1 MRAHNTTLATRSIRR
16 FQERDEPTDAT
27 RGGLGTVPRN
37 QRPRPAAPG
46 RAPCPDLPPLRLSRR
61 PLPSAPFL
69 LLLQKQQVSLRRA
82 AESGGLAQPPVAA
95 PVLSRAEPS
104 GAALSQAA
112 PCRRERR
119 RAEANCARESR
130 ARGRRSERS
139 GGDPGSAAPSRC
151 CRRACSRRR
160 CRAPLRPRRA
170 AGRSPTF
177 PVPSAGERGLDV
189 RARLLPPAP
198 LAQQQSNSGV
208 RGESVPPPRSSRRRR
223 LPQRAAPGPAGAPRR
238 GALLAR
244 GAARGAVEVRSAR
257 RRGPGQH
264 RPLSE
269 TSPQVGMGRGAG
281 AAASLPLLAALA
293 LLAGRSPALLG
304 AARAQLSAGGC
315 TFDDGP
321 GPCDYHQDLYDDFDW
336 VHVSAQE
343 PHYLPPEM
351 PQGSYM
357 VVISSDHDPGEKTRL
372 QLPTMKENDT
382 HCIDFSYLLYSK
394 NGGNPGTLNILVRVN
409 KGPLANPIWNVT
421 GSTGKDWLRAELAV
435 STFWP
440 NEYQVIFEAEV
451 SDGRNGYIAIDD
463 IQVLSYPC
471 DKSPHFLRLGDVEV
485 NAGQNATFQCIATG
499 RDAVNNKLWLQR
511 RNGEDIPVAQTKNI
525 NHRRFAAT
533 FKLQE
538 VTKTDQDL
546 YRCVTQSERGSGVS
560 NFAQLIVREPPRPIA
575 PPQLLG
581 VGPTY
586 LLIQLNANSIIGDG
600 PIILKEVE
608 YRMTSGTW
616 TETHAVNAPTYKL
629 WHLDPDTE
637 YEIRVL
643 LTRPGEGGTGQP
655 GPPLITRTKCAEPMR
670 TPKTL
675 KIAEIQAR
683 HIAVDWESL
692 GYNITRCHTFN
703 VTICY
708 HYFCG
713 HNESKADCLDMD
725 PKAPQHVVDR
735 LPPYTN
741 VSLKMILTNP
751 EGRKESEE
759 TIIQT
764 DEDVPGPIPAKS
776 VKGTPFEDKIFLN
789 WKEPVDPNGI
799 ITQYEVSYS
808 SIQSFD
814 PAVPVAGPPQTVS
827 KLWNST
833 HHVFSHLHPG
843 TTYQFF
849 IRASTIK
856 GFGPATT
863 INVTTNIS
871 APTLPDYEGVDASL
885 NETATTIT
893 VLLRPAQ
900 AKGAPISAYQIVV
913 EELHPHRTKRE
924 TGAMECYQIPVTYQ
938 TALSGGSP
946 YYFAAQ
952 LPPGNLPEPAP
963 FTVGD
968 NRTYQGFWNPPLAP
982 RKGYNIYFQAMSS
995 VEKETKTQCV
1005 RIATKAAA
1013 TEEPEVIPDPA
1024 KQTDRVVKIAGISAG
1039 ILVFILLLLVV
1050 ILIVKKSKLAKKRK
1064 DAMGTTRQEM
1074 THMVNAMDRSYADQS
1089 TLHAEDPLSITFM
1102 DSHNFSP
1109 RLPNDPLVPTAVL
1122 GEDPNENHSATA
1134 ESSRLLDV
1142 PRYLCEGTESPY
1154 QTGQLHPAIRVADL
1168 LQHINLM
1175 KTSDSYGFKEEYESF
1190 FEGQSASWDV
1200 AKKDQNRTKNRYG
1213 NIIAYDHS
1221 RVILQPVED
1230 DPSSDYINANYID
1243 IWLYRDGYQ
1252 RPSHYIATQGPVHET
1267 VYDFWRM
1274 IWQEQSA
1281 CVVMVTNLVE
1291 VGRVKCYKYWPDDTE
1306 VYGDFKVTC
1315 VEVEPLAEYVVRTFT
1330 LGRRG
1335 YNEIREV
1342 KQFHFTGWPDHG
1354 VPYNA
1359 TGLLSFIRRV
1369 KLSNPPSAGPIVV
1382 HCSAGAGRTGCYI
1395 VIDIMLDMAE
1405 REGVVDIYNC
1415 VKALRSR
1422 RINMVQ
1428 TEEQYIFIHDAIL
1441 EACLCGETAI
1451 PVCEFKAAYFDMIR
1465 IDSQTNSSHLKD
1477 EFQTLNSV
1485 TPRLQ
1490 AEDCSIACLPRNHD
1504 KNRFMDMLP
1513 PDRCLPFLI
1522 TIDGESSNYINAALM
1537 DSYRQ
1542 PAAFIVTQHP
1552 LPNTV
1557 KDFWRLVYDY
1567 GCTSL
1572 VMLNEVDLAQGCP
1585 QYWPEEGILRYGPI
1599 QVECMSCS
1607 MDCDVINRIFRIC
1620 NLTRPQEG
1628 YLMVQQFQYLGWASH
1643 RDVPASKRSFLKLI
1657 LQVEKWQEECEEG
1670 EGRTIIHCLNGG
1682 GRSGMF
1688 CAIGI
1693 VVEMVK
1699 RQNVVDVFHAV
1710 KTLRN
1715 SKPNMVETPEQYR
1728 FCYDVALEYLESS

>member
-1 MRAHNTTLATRSIRR
+1 MDTCRLGFILLYFSILSVGAQFTT
-16 FQERDEPTDAT
+16 
-27 RGGLGTVPRN
+27 
-37 QRPRPAAPG
+37 
-46 RAPCPDLPPLRLSRR
+46 
-61 PLPSAPFL
+61 
-69 LLLQKQQVSLRRA
+69 
-82 AESGGLAQPPVAA
+82 
-95 PVLSRAEPS
+95 
-104 GAALSQAA
+104 
-112 PCRRERR
+112 
-119 RAEANCARESR
+119 
-130 ARGRRSERS
+130 
-139 GGDPGSAAPSRC
+139 
-151 CRRACSRRR
+151 
-160 CRAPLRPRRA
+160 
-170 AGRSPTF
+170 
-177 PVPSAGERGLDV
+177 
-189 RARLLPPAP
+189 
-198 LAQQQSNSGV
+198 
-208 RGESVPPPRSSRRRR
+208 
-223 LPQRAAPGPAGAPRR
+223 
-238 GALLAR
+238 
-244 GAARGAVEVRSAR
+244 
-257 RRGPGQH
+257 
-264 RPLSE
+264 
-269 TSPQVGMGRGAG
+269 
-281 AAASLPLLAALA
+281 
-293 LLAGRSPALLG
+293 
-304 AARAQLSAGGC
+304 GGC

-321 GPCDYHQDLYDDFDW
+321 AQCDYQQDPYDDFDW
-336 VHVSAQE
+336 THVSAQE
-343 PHYLPPEM
+343 VPYLSSEL

-357 VVISSDHDPGEKTRL
+357 MVDSSQHDAGEKARI
-372 QLPTMKENDT
+372 QLPVMKENDT
-382 HCIDFSYLLYSK
+382 HCIDFNYLLYTQDGSS
-394 NGGNPGTLNILVRVN
+394 PGTLNILVKVN

-421 GSTGKDWLRAELAV
+421 SYTGKDWLRAELAV

-451 SDGRNGYIAIDD
+451 SDGKTGFIAIDD

-499 RDAVNNKLWLQR
+499 RDTVNNRLWLQR
-511 RNGEDIPVAQTKNI
+511 RNGEDIPVASTKNI
-525 NHRRFAAT
+525 NHRRFAAS
-533 FKLQE
+533 FRLKE
-538 VTKTDQDL
+538 VTSLDQDL

-560 NFAQLIVREPPRPIA
+560 NFAGLIVREPPRPIA

-586 LLIQLNANSIIGDG
+586 LLIQLNANSIFGDG

-608 YRMTSGTW
+608 YRMTSGIW
-616 TETHAVNAPTYKL
+616 IETHAVNSPNYKL

-670 TPKTL
+670 TPKRL
-675 KIAEIQAR
+675 KIAETQAR
-683 HIAVDWESL
+683 FIAVDWESL

-708 HYFCG
+708 RYY
-713 HNESKADCLDMD
+713 NANNQTKADCLDMD
-725 PKAPQHVVDR
+725 PKAPRHVVGN
-735 LPPYTN
+735 LPPNTN

-751 EGRKESEE
+751 EGRKESDE

-764 DEDVPGPIPAKS
+764 DEDVPGPVPSQSMKA
-776 VKGTPFEDKIFLN
+776 TPFEDRIFLY
-789 WKEPVDPNGI
+789 WKEPLEPNGI
-799 ITQYEVSYS
+799 ITQYEIAYS
-808 SIQSFD
+808 GIRSFD
-814 PAVPVAGPPQTVS
+814 PSVPIMRPPLIVS
-827 KLWNST
+827 LPWNTS
-833 HHVFSHLHPG
+833 HHVFNQLHPG
-843 TTYQFF
+843 TTYQFI
-849 IRASTIK
+849 IRASTVK
-856 GFGPATT
+856 GFGPPTT
-863 INVTTNIS
+863 LNVTTNIS
-871 APTLPDYEGVDASL
+871 APTLEEYDGSEAFL

-893 VLLRPAQ
+893 VLLKPAQ

-913 EELHPHRTKRE
+913 EELNPHRTRRE
-924 TGAMECYQIPVTYQ
+924 ASSVDCYQVPVPFHS
-938 TALSGGSP
+938 ASSGGSP
-946 YYFAAQ
+946 YYFAAE
-952 LPPGNLPEPAP
+952 LPPGNLPEPSP

-968 NRTYQGFWNPPLAP
+968 NKTYHGFWNPPLAP
-982 RKGYNIYFQAMSS
+982 RKNYNIYFQAVSS
-995 VEKETKTQCV
+995 VEKESKTQCL
-1005 RIATKAAA
+1005 RLATKGA

-1039 ILVFILLLLVV
+1039 VLVFILLVLVAILL
-1050 ILIVKKSKLAKKRK
+1050 VKKSHGGFTTKNWSVRRSYYSYSYYLKLAKKRK
-1064 DAMGTTRQEM
+1064 DAIGNTRQEM

-1089 TLHAEDPLSITFM
+1089 TLHTEDPMAVTFM
-1102 DSHNFSP
+1102 DSHNFSN

-1122 GEDPNENHSATA
+1122 DENHTAAAA

-1142 PRYLCEGTESPY
+1142 PRYHCEGTESPY

-1200 AKKDQNRTKNRYG
+1200 AKKDTNRTKNRYG

-1221 RVILQPVED
+1221 RVILQPMED
-1230 DPSSDYINANYID
+1230 DPSSDYINANYI
-1243 IWLYRDGYQ
+1243 DGYQ

-1274 IWQEQSA
+1274 VWQEQSA
-1281 CVVMVTNLVE
+1281 CIVMVTNLVE
-1291 VGRVKCYKYWPDDTE
+1291 VGRVKCYKYWPDDAE
-1306 VYGDFKVTC
+1306 VYGDFKVTF

-1330 LGRRG
+1330 LERRG
-1335 YNEIREV
+1335 FNELREV

-1354 VPYNA
+1354 VPYHA

-1369 KLSNPPSAGPIVV
+1369 KISNPPSAGPIVV

-1451 PVCEFKAAYFDMIR
+1451 PACEYKAAYYDMIR
-1465 IDSQTNSSHLKD
+1465 IDSQSNSSHLKD

-1485 TPRLQ
+1485 TPQ
-1490 AEDCSIACLPRNHD
+1490 PQPEDCSIALLPRNHE

-1572 VMLNEVDLAQGCP
+1572 VMLNEIDLAQVVVVNQGCP
-1585 QYWPEEGILRYGPI
+1585 QYWPEEGMLRYGPV

-1607 MDCDVINRIFRIC
+1607 MDCDVISRLFRIC

-1628 YLMVQQFQYLGWASH
+1628 YLMVRQFQYLGWAAH
-1643 RDVPASKRSFLKLI
+1643 REVPASKRSFLKLI
-1657 LQVEKWQEECEEG
+1657 LQVDKWQEECEEG

-1688 CAIGI
+1688 CAISI
-1693 VVEMVK
+1693 VCEMIK

-1710 KTLRN
+1710 KSLRN
-1715 SKPNMVETPEQYR
+1715 SKPNMVDSPDQYR
-1728 FCYDVALEYLESS
+1728 FCYDLALEFIETS

>member
-1 MRAHNTTLATRSIRR
+1 MDTCRLGFILLYFSILSVGAQFTT
-16 FQERDEPTDAT
+16 
-27 RGGLGTVPRN
+27 
-37 QRPRPAAPG
+37 
-46 RAPCPDLPPLRLSRR
+46 
-61 PLPSAPFL
+61 
-69 LLLQKQQVSLRRA
+69 
-82 AESGGLAQPPVAA
+82 AQMGQPVK
-95 PVLSRAEPS
+95 
-104 GAALSQAA
+104 
-112 PCRRERR
+112 
-119 RAEANCARESR
+119 
-130 ARGRRSERS
+130 
-139 GGDPGSAAPSRC
+139 
-151 CRRACSRRR
+151 
-160 CRAPLRPRRA
+160 
-170 AGRSPTF
+170 
-177 PVPSAGERGLDV
+177 
-189 RARLLPPAP
+189 
-198 LAQQQSNSGV
+198 
-208 RGESVPPPRSSRRRR
+208 
-223 LPQRAAPGPAGAPRR
+223 
-238 GALLAR
+238 
-244 GAARGAVEVRSAR
+244 
-257 RRGPGQH
+257 
-264 RPLSE
+264 
-269 TSPQVGMGRGAG
+269 
-281 AAASLPLLAALA
+281 
-293 LLAGRSPALLG
+293 
-304 AARAQLSAGGC
+304 GGC

-321 GPCDYHQDLYDDFDW
+321 AQCDYQQDPYDDFDW
-336 VHVSAQE
+336 THVSAQE
-343 PHYLPPEM
+343 VPYLSSEL

-357 VVISSDHDPGEKTRL
+357 MVDSSQHDAGEKARI
-372 QLPTMKENDT
+372 QLPVMKENDT
-382 HCIDFSYLLYSK
+382 HCIDFNYLLYTQDGSS
-394 NGGNPGTLNILVRVN
+394 PGTLNILVKVN

-421 GSTGKDWLRAELAV
+421 SYTGKDWLRAELAV

-451 SDGRNGYIAIDD
+451 SDGKTGFIAIDD

-499 RDAVNNKLWLQR
+499 RDTVNNRLWLQR
-511 RNGEDIPVAQTKNI
+511 RNGEDIPVASTKNI
-525 NHRRFAAT
+525 NHRRFAAS
-533 FKLQE
+533 FRLKE
-538 VTKTDQDL
+538 VTSLDQDL

-560 NFAQLIVREPPRPIA
+560 NFAGLIVREPPRPIA

-586 LLIQLNANSIIGDG
+586 LLIQLNANSIFGDG

-608 YRMTSGTW
+608 YRMTSGIW
-616 TETHAVNAPTYKL
+616 IETHAVNSPNYKL

-670 TPKTL
+670 TPKRL
-675 KIAEIQAR
+675 KIAETQAR
-683 HIAVDWESL
+683 FIAVDWESL

-708 HYFCG
+708 RYY
-713 HNESKADCLDMD
+713 NANNQTKADCLDMD
-725 PKAPQHVVDR
+725 PKAPRHVVGN
-735 LPPYTN
+735 LPPNTN

-751 EGRKESEE
+751 EGRKESDE

-764 DEDVPGPIPAKS
+764 DEDVPGPVPSQSMKA
-776 VKGTPFEDKIFLN
+776 TPFEDRIFLY
-789 WKEPVDPNGI
+789 WKEPLEPNGI
-799 ITQYEVSYS
+799 ITQYEIAYS
-808 SIQSFD
+808 GIRSFD
-814 PAVPVAGPPQTVS
+814 PSVPIMRPPLIVS
-827 KLWNST
+827 LPWNTS
-833 HHVFSHLHPG
+833 HHVFNQLHPG
-843 TTYQFF
+843 TTYQFI
-849 IRASTIK
+849 IRASTVK
-856 GFGPATT
+856 GFGPPTT
-863 INVTTNIS
+863 LNVTTNIS
-871 APTLPDYEGVDASL
+871 APTLEEYDGSEAFL

-893 VLLRPAQ
+893 VLLKPAQ

-913 EELHPHRTKRE
+913 EELNPHRTRRE
-924 TGAMECYQIPVTYQ
+924 ASSVDCYQVPVPFHS
-938 TALSGGSP
+938 ASSGGSP
-946 YYFAAQ
+946 YYFAAE
-952 LPPGNLPEPAP
+952 LPPGNLPEPSP

-968 NRTYQGFWNPPLAP
+968 NKTYHGFWNPPLAP
-982 RKGYNIYFQAMSS
+982 RKNYNIYFQAVSS
-995 VEKETKTQCV
+995 VEKESKTQCL
-1005 RIATKAAA
+1005 RLATKGA

-1039 ILVFILLLLVV
+1039 VLVFILLVLVAILL
-1050 ILIVKKSKLAKKRK
+1050 VKKSHGGFTTKNWSVRKLAKKRK
-1064 DAMGTTRQEM
+1064 DAIGNTRQEM

-1089 TLHAEDPLSITFM
+1089 TLHTEDPMAVTFM
-1102 DSHNFSP
+1102 DSHNFSN

-1122 GEDPNENHSATA
+1122 VPITDENHTAAAAA

-1142 PRYLCEGTESPY
+1142 PRYHCEGTESPY

-1200 AKKDQNRTKNRYG
+1200 AKKDTNRTKNRYG

-1221 RVILQPVED
+1221 RVILQPMED

-1243 IWLYRDGYQ
+1243 VSGAASSIGERVRHNRPSLIWLYRDGYQ

-1274 IWQEQSA
+1274 VWQEQSA
-1281 CVVMVTNLVE
+1281 CIVMVTNLVE
-1291 VGRVKCYKYWPDDTE
+1291 VGRVKCYKYWPDDAE
-1306 VYGDFKVTC
+1306 VYGDFKVTF

-1330 LGRRG
+1330 LERRG
-1335 YNEIREV
+1335 FNELREV

-1354 VPYNA
+1354 VPYHA

-1369 KLSNPPSAGPIVV
+1369 KISNPPSAGPIVV

-1451 PVCEFKAAYFDMIR
+1451 PACEYKAAYYDMIR
-1465 IDSQTNSSHLKD
+1465 IDSQSNSSHLKD

-1485 TPRLQ
+1485 TPQ
-1490 AEDCSIACLPRNHD
+1490 PQPEDCSIALLPRNHE

-1537 DSYRQ
+1537 DPSEEYQSYRQ

-1572 VMLNEVDLAQGCP
+1572 VMLNEIDLAQGCP
-1585 QYWPEEGILRYGPI
+1585 QYWPEEGMLRYGPV

-1607 MDCDVINRIFRIC
+1607 MDCDVISRLFRIC

-1628 YLMVQQFQYLGWASH
+1628 YLMVRQFQYLGWAAH
-1643 RDVPASKRSFLKLI
+1643 REVPASKRSFLKLI
-1657 LQVEKWQEECEEG
+1657 LQVDKWQEECEEG

-1688 CAIGI
+1688 CAISI
-1693 VVEMVK
+1693 VCEMIK

-1710 KTLRN
+1710 KSLRN
-1715 SKPNMVETPEQYR
+1715 SKPNMVDSPDQYR
-1728 FCYDVALEYLESS
+1728 FCYDLALEFIETS

>member
-1 MRAHNTTLATRSIRR
+1 MA
-16 FQERDEPTDAT
+16 
-27 RGGLGTVPRN
+27 GG
-37 QRPRPAAPG
+37 A
-46 RAPCPDLPPLRLSRR
+46 
-61 PLPSAPFL
+61 
-69 LLLQKQQVSLRRA
+69 
-82 AESGGLAQPPVAA
+82 
-95 PVLSRAEPS
+95 
-104 GAALSQAA
+104 
-112 PCRRERR
+112 
-119 RAEANCARESR
+119 
-130 ARGRRSERS
+130 
-139 GGDPGSAAPSRC
+139 
-151 CRRACSRRR
+151 
-160 CRAPLRPRRA
+160 
-170 AGRSPTF
+170 
-177 PVPSAGERGLDV
+177 
-189 RARLLPPAP
+189 
-198 LAQQQSNSGV
+198 
-208 RGESVPPPRSSRRRR
+208 
-223 LPQRAAPGPAGAPRR
+223 PAG
-238 GALLAR
+238 G
-244 GAARGAVEVRSAR
+244 
-257 RRGPGQH
+257 RGP
-264 RPLSE
+264 
-269 TSPQVGMGRGAG
+269 
-281 AAASLPLLAALA
+281 AALA
-293 LLAGRSPALLG
+293 LLLLQWTLWRLP
-304 AARAQLSAGGC
+304 AARAQVSAGGC
-315 TFDDGP
+315 TFDDGL

-343 PHYLPPEM
+343 THYLPPEM

-357 VVISSDHDPGEKTRL
+357 IVDSASHDLGEKARL

-382 HCIDFSYLLYSK
+382 HCIDFNYLLYSQS
-394 NGGNPGTLNILVRVN
+394 GISPGTLNIFVRVN

-421 GSTGKDWLRAELAV
+421 GSINRDWLRAELAV

-451 SDGRNGYIAIDD
+451 SDGKSGYIAIDD

-525 NHRRFAAT
+525 NHRRFAAS
-533 FKLQE
+533 FRLRE
-538 VTKTDQDL
+538 VTKTGEDL

-608 YRMTSGTW
+608 YRMTSGSW
-616 TETHAVNAPTYKL
+616 IETHAVNAATYKL

-643 LTRPGEGGTGQP
+643 LTRPGEGGTGQS

-683 HIAVDWESL
+683 RIAVDWESL

-708 HYFCG
+708 HYFWG
-713 HNESKADCLDMD
+713 QGESRADCLDMD
-725 PKAPQHVVDR
+725 PKAPQHVVDH

-759 TIIQT
+759 TVIQT
-764 DEDVPGPIPAKS
+764 DEDLPGAVPAS
-776 VKGTPFEDKIFLN
+776 SLKGTPFEDKIFLN
-789 WKEPVDPNGI
+789 WKEPLEPNGI
-799 ITQYEVSYS
+799 ISQYEVRYN
-808 SIQSFD
+808 SIRSFD
-814 PAVPVAGPPQTVS
+814 PAVPVAGPSQTVS
-827 KLWNST
+827 KPWNST
-833 HHVFSHLHPG
+833 HHVFSQLHPG
-843 TTYQFF
+843 TTYHFLL
-849 IRASTIK
+849 RASTVK
-856 GFGPATT
+856 GFGPATA

-871 APTLPDYEGVDASL
+871 APTLPDYEGIDASL

-913 EELHPHRTKRE
+913 EELHHHRTKRE
-924 TGAMECYQIPVTYQ
+924 TGGMECYQVPVSYQ
-938 TALSGGSP
+938 NGANGGTP
-946 YYFAAQ
+946 YYFAAE
-952 LPPGNLPEPAP
+952 LPPANLPEPAP

-968 NRTYQGFWNPPLAP
+968 NRTYQGFWNPPLTP
-982 RKGYNIYFQAMSS
+982 RKGYNIYFQAVSS
-995 VEKETKTQCV
+995 VEKETKTQCI

-1024 KQTDRVVKIAGISAG
+1024 KQADRVVKIAGISAG

-1064 DAMGTTRQEM
+1064 DAMGNTRQEM

-1109 RLPNDPLVPTAVL
+1109 RY
-1122 GEDPNENHSATA
+1122 ENHTATA

-1200 AKKDQNRTKNRYG
+1200 AKKDQNRSKNRYG

-1221 RVILQPVED
+1221 RVILQQVED
-1230 DPSSDYINANYID
+1230 DPSSDYINANYI
-1243 IWLYRDGYQ
+1243 DGYQ

-1281 CVVMVTNLVE
+1281 CIVMVTNLVE

-1315 VEVEPLAEYVVRTFT
+1315 IEMEPLAEYVIRTFT
-1330 LGRRG
+1330 LERRG

-1354 VPYNA
+1354 VPYHA

-1369 KLSNPPSAGPIVV
+1369 KQSNPPSAGPIVV

-1395 VIDIMLDMAE
+1395 VIDIMLDMAD

-1490 AEDCSIACLPRNHD
+1490 AEDCSIACLPRNHE
-1504 KNRFMDMLP
+1504 KNRFMDLLP

-1522 TIDGESSNYINAALM
+1522 TIDGESSNYINAGLL

-1572 VMLNEVDLAQGCP
+1572 VMLSEVDLAQGSP
-1585 QYWPEEGILRYGPI
+1585 QYWPEEGMLRYGPI
-1599 QVECMSCS
+1599 QVECMSSS

-1643 RDVPASKRSFLKLI
+1643 REVPSSKRSFLKLI

-1693 VVEMVK
+1693 ICEMIK

-1715 SKPNMVETPEQYR
+1715 SKPNMVESPDQYR
-1728 FCYDVALEYLESS
+1728 FCYDVSLEYLESS

>member
-1 MRAHNTTLATRSIRR
+1 MDTCRLGFILLYFSILSVGAQFTT
-16 FQERDEPTDAT
+16 
-27 RGGLGTVPRN
+27 
-37 QRPRPAAPG
+37 
-46 RAPCPDLPPLRLSRR
+46 
-61 PLPSAPFL
+61 
-69 LLLQKQQVSLRRA
+69 
-82 AESGGLAQPPVAA
+82 
-95 PVLSRAEPS
+95 
-104 GAALSQAA
+104 
-112 PCRRERR
+112 
-119 RAEANCARESR
+119 
-130 ARGRRSERS
+130 
-139 GGDPGSAAPSRC
+139 
-151 CRRACSRRR
+151 
-160 CRAPLRPRRA
+160 
-170 AGRSPTF
+170 
-177 PVPSAGERGLDV
+177 
-189 RARLLPPAP
+189 
-198 LAQQQSNSGV
+198 
-208 RGESVPPPRSSRRRR
+208 
-223 LPQRAAPGPAGAPRR
+223 
-238 GALLAR
+238 
-244 GAARGAVEVRSAR
+244 
-257 RRGPGQH
+257 
-264 RPLSE
+264 
-269 TSPQVGMGRGAG
+269 
-281 AAASLPLLAALA
+281 
-293 LLAGRSPALLG
+293 
-304 AARAQLSAGGC
+304 GGC

-321 GPCDYHQDLYDDFDW
+321 AQCDYQQDPYDDFDW
-336 VHVSAQE
+336 THVSAQE
-343 PHYLPPEM
+343 VPYLSSEL

-357 VVISSDHDPGEKTRL
+357 MVDSSQHDAGEKARI
-372 QLPTMKENDT
+372 QLPVMKENDT
-382 HCIDFSYLLYSK
+382 HCIDFNYLLYTQDGSS
-394 NGGNPGTLNILVRVN
+394 PGTLNILVKVN

-421 GSTGKDWLRAELAV
+421 SYTGKDWLRAELAV

-451 SDGRNGYIAIDD
+451 SDGKTGFIAIDD

-499 RDAVNNKLWLQR
+499 RDTVNNRLWLQR
-511 RNGEDIPVAQTKNI
+511 RNGEDIPVASTKNI
-525 NHRRFAAT
+525 NHRRFAAS
-533 FKLQE
+533 FRLKE
-538 VTKTDQDL
+538 VTSLDQDL

-560 NFAQLIVREPPRPIA
+560 NFAGLIVREPPRPIA

-586 LLIQLNANSIIGDG
+586 LLIQLNANSIFGDG

-608 YRMTSGTW
+608 YRMTSGIW
-616 TETHAVNAPTYKL
+616 IETHAVNSPNYKL

-670 TPKTL
+670 TPKRL
-675 KIAEIQAR
+675 KIAETQAR
-683 HIAVDWESL
+683 FIAVDWESL

-708 HYFCG
+708 RYY
-713 HNESKADCLDMD
+713 NANNQTKADCLDMD
-725 PKAPQHVVDR
+725 PKAPRHVVGN
-735 LPPYTN
+735 LPPNTN

-751 EGRKESEE
+751 EGRKESDE

-764 DEDVPGPIPAKS
+764 DEDVPGPVPSQSMKA
-776 VKGTPFEDKIFLN
+776 TPFEDRIFLY
-789 WKEPVDPNGI
+789 WKEPLEPNGI
-799 ITQYEVSYS
+799 ITQYEIAYS
-808 SIQSFD
+808 GIRSFD
-814 PAVPVAGPPQTVS
+814 PSVPIMRPPLIVS
-827 KLWNST
+827 LPWNTS
-833 HHVFSHLHPG
+833 HHVFNQLHPG
-843 TTYQFF
+843 TTYQFI
-849 IRASTIK
+849 IRASTVK
-856 GFGPATT
+856 GFGPPTT
-863 INVTTNIS
+863 LNVTTNIS
-871 APTLPDYEGVDASL
+871 APTLEEYDGSEAFL

-893 VLLRPAQ
+893 VLLKPAQ

-913 EELHPHRTKRE
+913 EELNPHRTRRE
-924 TGAMECYQIPVTYQ
+924 ASSVDCYQVPVPFHS
-938 TALSGGSP
+938 ASSGGSP
-946 YYFAAQ
+946 YYFAAE
-952 LPPGNLPEPAP
+952 LPPGNLPEPSP

-968 NRTYQGFWNPPLAP
+968 NKTYHGFWNPPLAP
-982 RKGYNIYFQAMSS
+982 RKNYNIYFQAVSS
-995 VEKETKTQCV
+995 VEKESKTQCL
-1005 RIATKAAA
+1005 RLATKGA

-1039 ILVFILLLLVV
+1039 VLVFILLVLVAILL
-1050 ILIVKKSKLAKKRK
+1050 VKKSHGGFTTKNWSVRKLAKKRK
-1064 DAMGTTRQEM
+1064 DAIGNTRQEM

-1089 TLHAEDPLSITFM
+1089 TLHTEDPMAVTFM
-1102 DSHNFSP
+1102 DSHNFSN
-1109 RLPNDPLVPTAVL
+1109 RY
-1122 GEDPNENHSATA
+1122 ENHTAAAA

-1142 PRYLCEGTESPY
+1142 PRYHCEGTESPY

-1200 AKKDQNRTKNRYG
+1200 AKKDTNRTKNRYG

-1221 RVILQPVED
+1221 RVILQPMED
-1230 DPSSDYINANYID
+1230 DPSSDYINANYI
-1243 IWLYRDGYQ
+1243 DGYQ

-1274 IWQEQSA
+1274 VWQEQSA
-1281 CVVMVTNLVE
+1281 CIVMVTNLVE
-1291 VGRVKCYKYWPDDTE
+1291 VGRVKCYKYWPDDAE
-1306 VYGDFKVTC
+1306 VYGDFKVTF

-1330 LGRRG
+1330 LERRG
-1335 YNEIREV
+1335 FNELREV

-1354 VPYNA
+1354 VPYHA

-1369 KLSNPPSAGPIVV
+1369 KISNPPSAGPIVV

-1451 PVCEFKAAYFDMIR
+1451 PACEYKAAYYDMIR
-1465 IDSQTNSSHLKD
+1465 IDSQSNSSHLKD

-1485 TPRLQ
+1485 TPQ
-1490 AEDCSIACLPRNHD
+1490 PQPEDCSIALLPRNHE

-1572 VMLNEVDLAQGCP
+1572 VMLNEIDLAQGCP
-1585 QYWPEEGILRYGPI
+1585 QYWPEEGMLRYGPV

-1607 MDCDVINRIFRIC
+1607 MDCDVISRLFRIC

-1628 YLMVQQFQYLGWASH
+1628 YLMVRQFQYLGWAAH
-1643 RDVPASKRSFLKLI
+1643 REVPASKRSFLKLI
-1657 LQVEKWQEECEEG
+1657 LQVDKWQEECEEG

-1688 CAIGI
+1688 CAISI
-1693 VVEMVK
+1693 VCEMIK

-1710 KTLRN
+1710 KSLRN
-1715 SKPNMVETPEQYR
+1715 SKPNMVDSPDQYR
-1728 FCYDVALEYLESS
+1728 FCYDLALEFIETS

>member
-1 MRAHNTTLATRSIRR
+1 M
-16 FQERDEPTDAT
+16 EP
-27 RGGLGTVPRN
+27 R
-37 QRPRPAAPG
+37 
-46 RAPCPDLPPLRLSRR
+46 
-61 PLPSAPFL
+61 
-69 LLLQKQQVSLRRA
+69 
-82 AESGGLAQPPVAA
+82 
-95 PVLSRAEPS
+95 
-104 GAALSQAA
+104 
-112 PCRRERR
+112 
-119 RAEANCARESR
+119 
-130 ARGRRSERS
+130 
-139 GGDPGSAAPSRC
+139 
-151 CRRACSRRR
+151 
-160 CRAPLRPRRA
+160 
-170 AGRSPTF
+170 
-177 PVPSAGERGLDV
+177 
-189 RARLLPPAP
+189 
-198 LAQQQSNSGV
+198 
-208 RGESVPPPRSSRRRR
+208 
-223 LPQRAAPGPAGAPRR
+223 
-238 GALLAR
+238 
-244 GAARGAVEVRSAR
+244 
-257 RRGPGQH
+257 
-264 RPLSE
+264 
-269 TSPQVGMGRGAG
+269 AG
-281 AAASLPLLAALA
+281 AAAWLPLFV
-293 LLAGRSPALLG
+293 LLAGPSPAQLG
-304 AARAQLSAGGC
+304 TARAQFAAGGC
-315 TFDDGP
+315 TFDDGL

-351 PQGSYM
+351 PQGSCM
-357 VVISSDHDPGEKTRL
+357 IVDSSDHDPGEKARL

-394 NGGNPGTLNILVRVN
+394 SGANPGTLNILVRVN

-421 GSTGKDWLRAELAV
+421 GSTGRDWLRAELAV

-708 HYFCG
+708 HYFRG
-713 HNESKADCLDMD
+713 HNENKADCLDMD
-725 PKAPQHVVDR
+725 PKAPQHVVDH

-764 DEDVPGPIPAKS
+764 DED
-776 VKGTPFEDKIFLN
+776 
-789 WKEPVDPNGI
+789 
-799 ITQYEVSYS
+799 
-808 SIQSFD
+808 
-814 PAVPVAGPPQTVS
+814 
-827 KLWNST
+827 
-833 HHVFSHLHPG
+833 
-843 TTYQFF
+843 
-849 IRASTIK
+849 
-856 GFGPATT
+856 
-863 INVTTNIS
+863 

-924 TGAMECYQIPVTYQ
+924 TGTMECYQVPVTYQ
-938 TALSGGSP
+938 NALSGSSP
-946 YYFAAQ
+946 YYFAAE

-1050 ILIVKKSKLAKKRK
+1050 ILIVKKRRSYYSYSYYLKLAKKRK
-1064 DAMGTTRQEM
+1064 DAMGNTRQEM

-1122 GEDPNENHSATA
+1122 VPITDENHSATA

-1315 VEVEPLAEYVVRTFT
+1315 VEMEPLAEYVVRTFT
-1330 LGRRG
+1330 LERRG
-1335 YNEIREV
+1335 YNEIREL

-1585 QYWPEEGILRYGPI
+1585 QYWPEEGMLRYGPI

-1628 YLMVQQFQYLGWASH
+1628 YLMVQQFQYLGWTSH
-1643 RDVPASKRSFLKLI
+1643 RDIPGSKRSFLKLI

>member
-1 MRAHNTTLATRSIRR
+1 MYVDVSQYDVGEKAR
-16 FQERDEPTDAT
+16 FQ
-27 RGGLGTVPRN
+27 
-37 QRPRPAAPG
+37 
-46 RAPCPDLPPLRLSRR
+46 LP
-61 PLPSAPFL
+61 
-69 LLLQKQQVSLRRA
+69 V
-82 AESGGLAQPPVAA
+82 
-95 PVLSRAEPS
+95 
-104 GAALSQAA
+104 
-112 PCRRERR
+112 
-119 RAEANCARESR
+119 
-130 ARGRRSERS
+130 
-139 GGDPGSAAPSRC
+139 
-151 CRRACSRRR
+151 
-160 CRAPLRPRRA
+160 
-170 AGRSPTF
+170 
-177 PVPSAGERGLDV
+177 
-189 RARLLPPAP
+189 
-198 LAQQQSNSGV
+198 
-208 RGESVPPPRSSRRRR
+208 
-223 LPQRAAPGPAGAPRR
+223 
-238 GALLAR
+238 
-244 GAARGAVEVRSAR
+244 
-257 RRGPGQH
+257 
-264 RPLSE
+264 
-269 TSPQVGMGRGAG
+269 
-281 AAASLPLLAALA
+281 
-293 LLAGRSPALLG
+293 
-304 AARAQLSAGGC
+304 
-315 TFDDGP
+315 
-321 GPCDYHQDLYDDFDW
+321 
-336 VHVSAQE
+336 
-343 PHYLPPEM
+343 
-351 PQGSYM
+351 
-357 VVISSDHDPGEKTRL
+357 
-372 QLPTMKENDT
+372 MKENDT
-382 HCIDFSYLLYSK
+382 HCIDFNYLLTSPD
-394 NGGNPGTLNILVRVN
+394 GSSPGTLNILVKVN

-421 GSTGKDWLRAELAV
+421 SYTDWLRAELAV

-451 SDGRNGYIAIDD
+451 SDSKAGFIAIDD

-499 RDAVNNKLWLQR
+499 RDTSNNKLWLQR

-525 NHRRFAAT
+525 NHRRFAAS
-533 FKLQE
+533 FHLKE
-538 VTKTDQDL
+538 VTNQDQDL

-560 NFAQLIVREPPRPIA
+560 NFAGLIVREPPHPIA

-586 LLIQLNANSIIGDG
+586 LLIQLNANSIFGDG

-616 TETHAVNAPTYKL
+616 TETHAVNSPNYKL

-643 LTRPGEGGTGQP
+643 LTRPGEGGTGKP

-670 TPKTL
+670 TPKRL
-675 KIAEIQAR
+675 KIAETR
-683 HIAVDWESL
+683 SRLIAVDWESL

-708 HYFCG
+708 HYMTA
-713 HNESKADCLDMD
+713 NNRSKADSPRHL
-725 PKAPQHVVDR
+725 VGN

-751 EGRKESEE
+751 EGRKESDE

-764 DEDVPGPIPAKS
+764 DEDVPGPVPSQSLRA
-776 VKGTPFEDKIFLN
+776 TPFEDRILLY
-789 WKEPVDPNGI
+789 WKEPAEPNGVI
-799 ITQYEVSYS
+799 IQYEISYS
-808 SIQSFD
+808 GLRSFD
-814 PAVPVAGPPQTVS
+814 PSVPLQRPGLTVS
-827 KLWNST
+827 LPSNAT
-833 HHVFSHLHPG
+833 HHLFSQLHPG
-843 TTYQFF
+843 VTYQLS
-849 IRASTIK
+849 IRASTSK

-863 INVTTNIS
+863 LNVTTNIS
-871 APTLPDYEGVDASL
+871 APTIDEYDGSEAFL

-893 VLLRPAQ
+893 VLLKPAQ

-913 EELHPHRTKRE
+913 EEVNPQRTRRQ
-924 TGAMECYQIPVTYQ
+924 ASSDCYEVPVSYHS
-938 TALSGGSP
+938 ASSGGSP
-946 YYFAAQ
+946 YYYAAQ
-952 LPPGNLPEPAP
+952 LSPSNLPEPLP

-968 NRTYQGFWNPPLAP
+968 NKTYQASPQLL
-982 RKGYNIYFQAMSS
+982 YCH
-995 VEKETKTQCV
+995 CV
-1005 RIATKAAA
+1005 AGA

-1039 ILVFILLLLVV
+1039 VLVFILLVLVAILLV
-1050 ILIVKKSKLAKKRK
+1050 KKRKLAKKRK
-1064 DAMGTTRQEM
+1064 DAIGTTRQEM

-1089 TLHAEDPLSITFM
+1089 TLHGEDPMAVTFM
-1102 DSHNFSP
+1102 DSHNYNNRCSYSIIQP
-1109 RLPNDPLVPTAVL
+1109 VSLCNSAANSYYPPYGSAA
-1122 GEDPNENHSATA
+1122 EN
-1134 ESSRLLDV
+1134 SRLLDV
-1142 PRYLCEGTESPY
+1142 PRYHCEGTESPY

-1175 KTSDSYGFKEEYESF
+1175 KTSDSYGFKEEYEVRILLSLLLCANSNSI
-1190 FEGQSASWDV
+1190 EQ
-1200 AKKDQNRTKNRYG
+1200 Q
-1213 NIIAYDHS
+1213 
-1221 RVILQPVED
+1221 VILQPIED
-1230 DPSSDYINANYID
+1230 DPSSDYINANYI
-1243 IWLYRDGYQ
+1243 DGYQ

-1274 IWQEQSA
+1274 VWQEQSA
-1281 CVVMVTNLVE
+1281 CIVMVTNLVE
-1291 VGRVKCYKYWPDDTE
+1291 VGRVKCYKYWPDDAE
-1306 VYGDFKVTC
+1306 VYGDFKVTF

-1330 LGRRG
+1330 LERRG
-1335 YNEIREV
+1335 FNEVREV

-1354 VPYNA
+1354 VPYHA

-1369 KLSNPPSAGPIVV
+1369 KISNPPSAGPIVV
-1382 HCSAGAGRTGCYI
+1382 HCSAGAGRTGCFI

-1451 PVCEFKAAYFDMIR
+1451 PVCEFKAAYYELIR

-1485 TPRLQ
+1485 TPQ
-1490 AEDCSIACLPRNHD
+1490 PQPEDCSIALLPRNQD
-1504 KNRFMDMLP
+1504 KNRFMDGLP

-1572 VMLNEVDLAQGCP
+1572 VMLNEIDLTQGCP
-1585 QYWPEEGILRYGPI
+1585 QYWPEEGMLRYGPV

-1607 MDCDVINRIFRIC
+1607 MDCDVISRLFRVC

-1628 YLMVQQFQYLGWASH
+1628 YLMVRQFQYLGWAGH
-1643 RDVPASKRSFLKLI
+1643 REVPASKRSFLKLI
-1657 LQVEKWQEECEEG
+1657 LQVDQWQREGEEG
-1670 EGRTIIHCLNGG
+1670 EGRTIVHCLNGG
-1682 GRSGMF
+1682 GRSGVF
-1688 CAIGI
+1688 CASSI
-1693 VVEMVK
+1693 VCEMAK
-1699 RQNVVDVFHAV
+1699 RQSVVDVFHAV

-1715 SKPNMVETPEQYR
+1715 SKPNMVDTPEQYR
-1728 FCYDVALEYLESS
+1728 FCYDLALEFIESS

>member
-1 MRAHNTTLATRSIRR
+1 MDTCRLGFILLYFSILSVGAQ
-16 FQERDEPTDAT
+16 FT
-27 RGGLGTVPRN
+27 
-37 QRPRPAAPG
+37 AAQM
-46 RAPCPDLPPLRLSRR
+46 D
-61 PLPSAPFL
+61 
-69 LLLQKQQVSLRRA
+69 K
-82 AESGGLAQPPVAA
+82 PVK
-95 PVLSRAEPS
+95 
-104 GAALSQAA
+104 
-112 PCRRERR
+112 
-119 RAEANCARESR
+119 
-130 ARGRRSERS
+130 
-139 GGDPGSAAPSRC
+139 
-151 CRRACSRRR
+151 
-160 CRAPLRPRRA
+160 
-170 AGRSPTF
+170 
-177 PVPSAGERGLDV
+177 
-189 RARLLPPAP
+189 
-198 LAQQQSNSGV
+198 
-208 RGESVPPPRSSRRRR
+208 
-223 LPQRAAPGPAGAPRR
+223 
-238 GALLAR
+238 
-244 GAARGAVEVRSAR
+244 
-257 RRGPGQH
+257 
-264 RPLSE
+264 
-269 TSPQVGMGRGAG
+269 
-281 AAASLPLLAALA
+281 
-293 LLAGRSPALLG
+293 
-304 AARAQLSAGGC
+304 GGC

-321 GPCDYHQDLYDDFDW
+321 AQCDYQQDPYDDFDW
-336 VHVSAQE
+336 THVSAQE
-343 PHYLPPEM
+343 VPYLSSEL

-357 VVISSDHDPGEKTRL
+357 MVDSSQHDAGEKARI
-372 QLPTMKENDT
+372 QLPVMKENDT
-382 HCIDFSYLLYSK
+382 HCIDFNYLLYTQDGSS
-394 NGGNPGTLNILVRVN
+394 PGILNILVKVN

-421 GSTGKDWLRAELAV
+421 SYTGKDWLRAELAI

-451 SDGRNGYIAIDD
+451 SDGKTGFIAIDD

-499 RDAVNNKLWLQR
+499 RDTVNNRLWLQR
-511 RNGEDIPVAQTKNI
+511 RNGEDIPVASTKNI
-525 NHRRFAAT
+525 NHRRFAAS
-533 FKLQE
+533 FRLKE
-538 VTKTDQDL
+538 VTSLDQDL

-560 NFAQLIVREPPRPIA
+560 NFAGLIVREPPRPIA

-586 LLIQLNANSIIGDG
+586 LLIQLNANSIFGDG

-608 YRMTSGTW
+608 YRMTSGSW
-616 TETHAVNAPTYKL
+616 IETHAVNSPNYKL

-670 TPKTL
+670 TPKRL
-675 KIAEIQAR
+675 KIAETQAR
-683 HIAVDWESL
+683 FIAVDWESL

-708 HYFCG
+708 RYY
-713 HNESKADCLDMD
+713 NANNQTKADCLDMD
-725 PKAPQHVVDR
+725 PKAPRHVVGN
-735 LPPYTN
+735 LPPNTN

-751 EGRKESEE
+751 EGRKESDE

-764 DEDVPGPIPAKS
+764 DEDVPGPVPSQSMKA
-776 VKGTPFEDKIFLN
+776 TPFEDRIFLY
-789 WKEPVDPNGI
+789 WKEPLEPNGI
-799 ITQYEVSYS
+799 ITQYEIAYS
-808 SIQSFD
+808 GIRSFD
-814 PAVPVAGPPQTVS
+814 PSVPIMRPPLIVS
-827 KLWNST
+827 LPWNTS
-833 HHVFSHLHPG
+833 HHVFNQLHPG
-843 TTYQFF
+843 TTYQFI
-849 IRASTIK
+849 IRASTVK
-856 GFGPATT
+856 GFGPPTT
-863 INVTTNIS
+863 LNVTTNIS
-871 APTLPDYEGVDASL
+871 APTLEEYDGSEAFL

-893 VLLRPAQ
+893 VLLKPAQ

-913 EELHPHRTKRE
+913 EELNPHRTRRE
-924 TGAMECYQIPVTYQ
+924 ASSVDCYQVPVPFHS
-938 TALSGGSP
+938 ASSGGSS
-946 YYFAAQ
+946 YYFAAE
-952 LPPGNLPEPAP
+952 LPPGNLPEPSP

-968 NRTYQGFWNPPLAP
+968 NKTYHGFWNPPLTP
-982 RKGYNIYFQAMSS
+982 RKNYNIYFQAVSS
-995 VEKETKTQCV
+995 VEKESKTQCL
-1005 RIATKAAA
+1005 RLATKGA

-1039 ILVFILLLLVV
+1039 VLVFILLVLVAILLV
-1050 ILIVKKSKLAKKRK
+1050 KKRKLAKKRK
-1064 DAMGTTRQEM
+1064 DAIGNTRQEM

-1089 TLHAEDPLSITFM
+1089 TLHTEDPMAVTFM
-1102 DSHNFSP
+1102 DSHNFSN

-1122 GEDPNENHSATA
+1122 DENHTAAAA

-1142 PRYLCEGTESPY
+1142 PRYHCEGTESPY

-1200 AKKDQNRTKNRYG
+1200 AKKDTNRTKNRYG

-1221 RVILQPVED
+1221 RVILQPMED

-1243 IWLYRDGYQ
+1243 VSGAASSIGERVRHDRPSLIWLYRDGYQ

-1274 IWQEQSA
+1274 VWQEQSA
-1281 CVVMVTNLVE
+1281 CIVMVTNLVE
-1291 VGRVKCYKYWPDDTE
+1291 VGRVKCYKYWPDDAE
-1306 VYGDFKVTC
+1306 VYGDFKVTF

-1330 LGRRG
+1330 LERRG
-1335 YNEIREV
+1335 FNELREV

-1354 VPYNA
+1354 VPYHA

-1369 KLSNPPSAGPIVV
+1369 KISNPPSAGPIVV

-1451 PVCEFKAAYFDMIR
+1451 PACEYKAAYYDMIR
-1465 IDSQTNSSHLKD
+1465 IDSQSNSSHLKD

-1485 TPRLQ
+1485 TPQ
-1490 AEDCSIACLPRNHD
+1490 PQPEDCSIALLPRNHE

-1522 TIDGESSNYINAALM
+1522 TIDGESSNYVNAALM

-1572 VMLNEVDLAQGCP
+1572 VMLNEIDLAQGCP
-1585 QYWPEEGILRYGPI
+1585 QYWPEEGTLRYGPV

-1607 MDCDVINRIFRIC
+1607 MDCDVISRLFRIC

-1628 YLMVQQFQYLGWASH
+1628 YLMVRQFQYLGWAAH
-1643 RDVPASKRSFLKLI
+1643 REVPASKRSFLKLI
-1657 LQVEKWQEECEEG
+1657 LQVDKWQEECEEG

-1688 CAIGI
+1688 CAISI
-1693 VVEMVK
+1693 VCEMIK

-1710 KTLRN
+1710 KSLRN
-1715 SKPNMVETPEQYR
+1715 SKPNMVDSPDQYR
-1728 FCYDVALEYLESS
+1728 FCYDLALEFIETS

>member
-1 MRAHNTTLATRSIRR
+1 MI
-16 FQERDEPTDAT
+16 
-27 RGGLGTVPRN
+27 
-37 QRPRPAAPG
+37 
-46 RAPCPDLPPLRLSRR
+46 
-61 PLPSAPFL
+61 
-69 LLLQKQQVSLRRA
+69 
-82 AESGGLAQPPVAA
+82 
-95 PVLSRAEPS
+95 
-104 GAALSQAA
+104 
-112 PCRRERR
+112 
-119 RAEANCARESR
+119 
-130 ARGRRSERS
+130 
-139 GGDPGSAAPSRC
+139 
-151 CRRACSRRR
+151 
-160 CRAPLRPRRA
+160 
-170 AGRSPTF
+170 
-177 PVPSAGERGLDV
+177 
-189 RARLLPPAP
+189 
-198 LAQQQSNSGV
+198 
-208 RGESVPPPRSSRRRR
+208 
-223 LPQRAAPGPAGAPRR
+223 
-238 GALLAR
+238 
-244 GAARGAVEVRSAR
+244 
-257 RRGPGQH
+257 
-264 RPLSE
+264 
-269 TSPQVGMGRGAG
+269 
-281 AAASLPLLAALA
+281 
-293 LLAGRSPALLG
+293 
-304 AARAQLSAGGC
+304 
-315 TFDDGP
+315 
-321 GPCDYHQDLYDDFDW
+321 
-336 VHVSAQE
+336 
-343 PHYLPPEM
+343 
-351 PQGSYM
+351 
-357 VVISSDHDPGEKTRL
+357 VISSDHDPGEKTRL

-394 NGGNPGTLNILVRVN
+394 SGGNPGTLNILVRVN

-499 RDAVNNKLWLQR
+499 RDAVNNKLWLQLDAR
-511 RNGEDIPVAQTKNI
+511 TAPSAELFTKNI

-871 APTLPDYEGVDASL
+871 A
-885 NETATTIT
+885 
-893 VLLRPAQ
+893 LLYFWPLFLLCIHLLSC
-900 AKGAPISAYQIVV
+900 PFFLCLTSAYQIVV

-995 VEKETKTQCV
+995 VEKASASNTFPLEGGKD
-1005 RIATKAAA
+1005 IAYTLN
-1013 TEEPEVIPDPA
+1013 
-1024 KQTDRVVKIAGISAG
+1024 AG

-1050 ILIVKKSKLAKKRK
+1050 VLIVKKSKLAKKRK

-1102 DSHNFSP
+1102 DSHNFKNNST
-1109 RLPNDPLVPTAVL
+1109 L
-1122 GEDPNENHSATA
+1122 NENHSATA

-1243 IWLYRDGYQ
+1243 GYQ

-1315 VEVEPLAEYVVRTFT
+1315 VEMEPLAEYVVRTFT

-1715 SKPNMVETPEQYR
+1715 SKPNMVETPVIFWLIFMYE
-1728 FCYDVALEYLESS
+1728 V

>member
-1 MRAHNTTLATRSIRR
+1 MTTSMDTAS
-16 FQERDEPTDAT
+16 
-27 RGGLGTVPRN
+27 
-37 QRPRPAAPG
+37 
-46 RAPCPDLPPLRLSRR
+46 
-61 PLPSAPFL
+61 
-69 LLLQKQQVSLRRA
+69 
-82 AESGGLAQPPVAA
+82 
-95 PVLSRAEPS
+95 
-104 GAALSQAA
+104 AALVL
-112 PCRRERR
+112 C
-119 RAEANCARESR
+119 
-130 ARGRRSERS
+130 
-139 GGDPGSAAPSRC
+139 
-151 CRRACSRRR
+151 
-160 CRAPLRPRRA
+160 L
-170 AGRSPTF
+170 F
-177 PVPSAGERGLDV
+177 
-189 RARLLPPAP
+189 
-198 LAQQQSNSGV
+198 
-208 RGESVPPPRSSRRRR
+208 
-223 LPQRAAPGPAGAPRR
+223 
-238 GALLAR
+238 
-244 GAARGAVEVRSAR
+244 VRSTF
-257 RRGPGQH
+257 G
-264 RPLSE
+264 
-269 TSPQVGMGRGAG
+269 VG
-281 AAASLPLLAALA
+281 
-293 LLAGRSPALLG
+293 
-304 AARAQLSAGGC
+304 AQFSAGGC

-321 GPCDYHQDLYDDFDW
+321 GPCDYQQDLYDDFDW

-343 PHYLPPEM
+343 PHYLPTEL

-357 VVISSDHDPGEKTRL
+357 IVDSSEHDPGERARL
-372 QLPTMKENDT
+372 QLPAMKENDT

-394 NGGNPGTLNILVRVN
+394 SGSSPGTLNIFVQVN

-421 GSTGKDWLRAELAV
+421 GSTGRDWLRAELAI

-440 NEYQVIFEAEV
+440 NEYRVIFEAEV
-451 SDGRNGYIAIDD
+451 SSREKGYIAIDD
-463 IQVLSYPC
+463 VQVLCYPC

-499 RDAVNNKLWLQR
+499 RDAINNKLWLQR
-511 RNGEDIPVAQTKNI
+511 RNGEDIPISQTKHI

-533 FKLQE
+533 FKLHE
-538 VTKTDQDL
+538 VTEHDEDL

-608 YRMTSGTW
+608 YRMTSGSW

-643 LTRPGEGGTGQP
+643 LTRPGEGGTGQS

-670 TPKTL
+670 TPRSL

-683 HIAVDWESL
+683 LIAVDWESL

-708 HYFCG
+708 HYFHSQNG
-713 HNESKADCLDMD
+713 SKADCLDMD
-725 PKAPQHVVDR
+725 PKAPRHIVDN

-759 TIIQT
+759 VVIPT
-764 DEDVPGPIPAKS
+764 DEDVPGPVPSKS
-776 VKGTPFEDKIFLN
+776 LEGKPFEDKIFLH
-789 WKEPVDPNGI
+789 WKEPLEPNGI
-799 ITQYEVSYS
+799 ITQYEISYGG
-808 SIQSFD
+808 IRSFD
-814 PAVPVAGPPQTVS
+814 PAVQVTGPLQTVS
-827 KLWNST
+827 KPWNST
-833 HHVFSHLHPG
+833 HHIFSQLHPG

-849 IRASTIK
+849 IRARTVK
-856 GFGPATT
+856 GFGPEVTV
-863 INVTTNIS
+863 NVTTNIS
-871 APTLPDYEGVDASL
+871 APTLPDYEGEDASL

-924 TGAMECYQIPVTYQ
+924 ASAMECYQVPITYQ
-938 TALSGGSP
+938 TASAGGSP

-952 LPPGNLPEPAP
+952 LPPSNLPEAAA

-968 NRTYQGFWNPPLAP
+968 NRTYQGFWNPPLVP
-982 RKGYNIYFQAMSS
+982 RKGYNIYFQAVSS

-1013 TEEPEVIPDPA
+1013 IEEPEVIPDPA

-1039 ILVFILLLLVV
+1039 ILVFILLLLLVV
-1050 ILIVKKSKLAKKRK
+1050 LIVKKSKLAKKRK
-1064 DAMGTTRQEM
+1064 DAIGTTRQEM

-1089 TLHAEDPLSITFM
+1089 TIHAEDPLSMTFM
-1102 DSHNFSP
+1102 DSHNYSP
-1109 RLPNDPLVPTAVL
+1109 RY
-1122 GEDPNENHSATA
+1122 ENHSATA
-1134 ESSRLLDV
+1134 ENSRLLDI
-1142 PRYLCEGTESPY
+1142 PHYLCEGTESPY

-1200 AKKDQNRTKNRYG
+1200 AKKDQNRGKNRYG

-1221 RVILQPVED
+1221 RVVLQPVDD
-1230 DPSSDYINANYID
+1230 DPASDYINANYI
-1243 IWLYRDGYQ
+1243 DGYQ

-1274 IWQEQSA
+1274 TWQEQSV
-1281 CVVMVTNLVE
+1281 CIVMVTNLVE

-1315 VEVEPLAEYVVRTFT
+1315 VEVEPLAEYVIRTFT
-1330 LGRRG
+1330 LERRG
-1335 YNEIREV
+1335 YSEIREV

-1354 VPYNA
+1354 VPYHA

-1369 KLSNPPSAGPIVV
+1369 KISNPPSAGPIVV

-1395 VIDIMLDMAE
+1395 VIDIMLDMAD

-1441 EACLCGETAI
+1441 EACLCGETVI
-1451 PVCEFKAAYFDMIR
+1451 PTCEFKATYFDMIR
-1465 IDSQTNSSHLKD
+1465 IDSQTNSSQLKD

-1490 AEDCSIACLPRNHD
+1490 AEDCSIALLPRNHE
-1504 KNRFMDMLP
+1504 KNRFMDTLP

-1522 TIDGESSNYINAALM
+1522 TLDGESSNYINAALM

-1567 GCTSL
+1567 GCTSV
-1572 VMLNEVDLAQGCP
+1572 VMLNEVDLTQGCP
-1585 QYWPEEGILRYGPI
+1585 QYWPEEGMLRYGPI

-1607 MDCDVINRIFRIC
+1607 MDCDVVSRIFRIC

-1628 YLMVQQFQYLGWASH
+1628 YLMVQQFQYLGWVTH
-1643 RDVPASKRSFLKLI
+1643 REIPGSKRSFLKLL
-1657 LQVEKWQEECEEG
+1657 LQVEKWQEECEEA
-1670 EGRTIIHCLNGG
+1670 EGRTIVHCLNGG

-1688 CAIGI
+1688 CAINI
-1693 VVEMVK
+1693 VCEMIK
-1699 RQNVVDVFHAV
+1699 RQNFVDVFHAV

-1715 SKPNMVETPEQYR
+1715 NKTNMVETLEQYR
-1728 FCYDVALEYLESS
+1728 FCYDVALEYVESS

>member
-1 MRAHNTTLATRSIRR
+1 MDMFR
-16 FQERDEPTDAT
+16 
-27 RGGLGTVPRN
+27 LGFILL
-37 QRPRPAAPG
+37 
-46 RAPCPDLPPLRLSRR
+46 CSSFLR
-61 PLPSAPFL
+61 
-69 LLLQKQQVSLRRA
+69 
-82 AESGGLAQPPVAA
+82 
-95 PVLSRAEPS
+95 
-104 GAALSQAA
+104 
-112 PCRRERR
+112 
-119 RAEANCARESR
+119 
-130 ARGRRSERS
+130 
-139 GGDPGSAAPSRC
+139 
-151 CRRACSRRR
+151 
-160 CRAPLRPRRA
+160 
-170 AGRSPTF
+170 
-177 PVPSAGERGLDV
+177 
-189 RARLLPPAP
+189 
-198 LAQQQSNSGV
+198 
-208 RGESVPPPRSSRRRR
+208 
-223 LPQRAAPGPAGAPRR
+223 
-238 GALLAR
+238 
-244 GAARGAVEVRSAR
+244 
-257 RRGPGQH
+257 
-264 RPLSE
+264 
-269 TSPQVGMGRGAG
+269 VG
-281 AAASLPLLAALA
+281 
-293 LLAGRSPALLG
+293 
-304 AARAQLSAGGC
+304 AQLNTGGC

-321 GPCDYHQDLYDDFDW
+321 AQCDYQQDPYDDFDW
-336 VHVSAQE
+336 THVSAQE
-343 PHYLPPEM
+343 VPFLSSEL

-357 VVISSDHDPGEKTRL
+357 MVDSSLHDAGEKARL
-372 QLPTMKENDT
+372 QLPVMKENDT
-382 HCIDFSYLLYSK
+382 HCIDFNYLLYTQDGSS
-394 NGGNPGTLNILVRVN
+394 PGTLNILVKVN

-421 GSTGKDWLRAELAV
+421 SYTGKDWLRAELAV

-451 SDGRNGYIAIDD
+451 SDGKTGFIAIDD

-511 RNGEDIPVAQTKNI
+511 RNGEDIPVASTKNI
-525 NHRRFAAT
+525 NHRRFAAS
-533 FKLQE
+533 FRLKE
-538 VTKTDQDL
+538 VTNLDQDL
-546 YRCVTQSERGSGVS
+546 YRCVTQSDRGSGVS

-586 LLIQLNANSIIGDG
+586 LLIQLNANSIFGDG

-608 YRMTSGTW
+608 YRMTSGSW
-616 TETHAVNAPTYKL
+616 IETHAVNSPNYKL

-670 TPKTL
+670 TPKRL
-675 KIAEIQAR
+675 KIAETQAR
-683 HIAVDWESL
+683 FIAVDWESL

-708 HYFCG
+708 HYY
-713 HNESKADCLDMD
+713 NANNQTKADCLDMD
-725 PKAPQHVVDR
+725 PKAPRHVVAN
-735 LPPYTN
+735 LPPNTN

-751 EGRKESEE
+751 EGRKESDE

-764 DEDVPGPIPAKS
+764 DEDVPGPVPSQSMKA
-776 VKGTPFEDKIFLN
+776 TPFEDRIFLY
-789 WKEPVDPNGI
+789 WKEPVEPNGI
-799 ITQYEVSYS
+799 ITQYEISYS
-808 SIQSFD
+808 GIRSFD
-814 PAVPVAGPPQTVS
+814 PSVPLLRPPLMVS
-827 KLWNST
+827 LLWNTS
-833 HHVFSHLHPG
+833 HHVFNQLHPG
-843 TTYQFF
+843 TTYQFI
-849 IRASTIK
+849 IRASTVK
-856 GFGPATT
+856 GFGPPTT
-863 INVTTNIS
+863 LNVTTNIS
-871 APTLPDYEGVDASL
+871 APTLEEYDGSEAFL

-893 VLLRPAQ
+893 VLLKPAQ

-913 EELHPHRTKRE
+913 EELNPHRTRRE
-924 TGAMECYQIPVTYQ
+924 ASSVDCYKVPVSFHS
-938 TALSGGSP
+938 ASSGSSP
-946 YYFAAQ
+946 YYFAAE
-952 LPPGNLPEPAP
+952 LPPGNLPEPSP

-968 NRTYQGFWNPPLAP
+968 NKTYHGFWNPPLAP
-982 RKGYNIYFQAMSS
+982 RKNYNIYFQAVSS
-995 VEKETKTQCV
+995 VEKETKTQCL
-1005 RIATKAAA
+1005 RLATKGA

-1024 KQTDRVVKIAGISAG
+1024 KQTDRVVMIAGVSSG
-1039 ILVFILLLLVV
+1039 VLVFILLVLVIILLV
-1050 ILIVKKSKLAKKRK
+1050 KKRKLAKKRK
-1064 DAMGTTRQEM
+1064 DAIGNTRQEM

-1089 TLHAEDPLSITFM
+1089 TLHADDPISVTFM
-1102 DSHNFSP
+1102 DSHNFSN
-1109 RLPNDPLVPTAVL
+1109 RSPNDPLVPTAVL
-1122 GEDPNENHSATA
+1122 DENHTAAA

-1142 PRYLCEGTESPY
+1142 PRYHCEGTESPY

-1200 AKKDQNRTKNRYG
+1200 AKKETNRTKNRYG

-1221 RVILQPVED
+1221 RVILQPMED
-1230 DPSSDYINANYID
+1230 DPSSDYINANYI
-1243 IWLYRDGYQ
+1243 DGYQ

-1274 IWQEQSA
+1274 VWQEQSA
-1281 CVVMVTNLVE
+1281 CIVMVTNLVE
-1291 VGRVKCYKYWPDDTE
+1291 VGRVKCYKYWPDDAE
-1306 VYGDFKVTC
+1306 VYGDFKVTF

-1330 LGRRG
+1330 LERRG
-1335 YNEIREV
+1335 FNEMREV

-1354 VPYNA
+1354 VPYHA

-1369 KLSNPPSAGPIVV
+1369 KISNPPSAGPIVV

-1451 PVCEFKAAYFDMIR
+1451 LACEYKAAYYDMIR
-1465 IDSQTNSSHLKD
+1465 IDSQSNSSHLKD

-1485 TPRLQ
+1485 TPQ
-1490 AEDCSIACLPRNHD
+1490 PQPEDCSIALLPRNHE

-1572 VMLNEVDLAQGCP
+1572 VMLNEIDLAQGCP
-1585 QYWPEEGILRYGPI
+1585 QYWPEEGMLRYGPV
-1599 QVECMSCS
+1599 QVECISCS
-1607 MDCDVINRIFRIC
+1607 MDCDVISRLFRIC

-1628 YLMVQQFQYLGWASH
+1628 YLMVRQFQYLGWAGH
-1643 RDVPASKRSFLKLI
+1643 REVPASKRSFLKLI
-1657 LQVEKWQEECEEG
+1657 LQVDKWQEECEEG

-1688 CAIGI
+1688 CAISI
-1693 VVEMVK
+1693 VCEMIK

-1710 KTLRN
+1710 KSLRN
-1715 SKPNMVETPEQYR
+1715 SKPNMVDSPEQYR
-1728 FCYDVALEYLESS
+1728 FCYDLALEFIETS

>member
-1 MRAHNTTLATRSIRR
+1 MDTTAL
-16 FQERDEPTDAT
+16 
-27 RGGLGTVPRN
+27 N
-37 QRPRPAAPG
+37 
-46 RAPCPDLPPLRLSRR
+46 
-61 PLPSAPFL
+61 L
-69 LLLQKQQVSLRRA
+69 LLLCLHILRA
-82 AESGGLAQPPVAA
+82 G
-95 PVLSRAEPS
+95 
-104 GAALSQAA
+104 SQF
-112 PCRRERR
+112 
-119 RAEANCARESR
+119 
-130 ARGRRSERS
+130 
-139 GGDPGSAAPSRC
+139 
-151 CRRACSRRR
+151 
-160 CRAPLRPRRA
+160 
-170 AGRSPTF
+170 T
-177 PVPSAGERGLDV
+177 
-189 RARLLPPAP
+189 
-198 LAQQQSNSGV
+198 
-208 RGESVPPPRSSRRRR
+208 
-223 LPQRAAPGPAGAPRR
+223 
-238 GALLAR
+238 
-244 GAARGAVEVRSAR
+244 
-257 RRGPGQH
+257 
-264 RPLSE
+264 
-269 TSPQVGMGRGAG
+269 
-281 AAASLPLLAALA
+281 
-293 LLAGRSPALLG
+293 
-304 AARAQLSAGGC
+304 AGGC

-321 GPCDYHQDLYDDFDW
+321 AQCDYQQDPYDDFDW
-336 VHVSAQE
+336 THVSAQE
-343 PHYLPPEM
+343 VPYLSSEL

-357 VVISSDHDPGEKTRL
+357 MVDSSQHDAGEKARI
-372 QLPTMKENDT
+372 QLPVMKENDT
-382 HCIDFSYLLYSK
+382 HCIDFSYLLYTQDGSS
-394 NGGNPGTLNILVRVN
+394 PGTLNVLVKVN

-421 GSTGKDWLRAELAV
+421 SYTGKEWLRAELAV

-451 SDGRNGYIAIDD
+451 SGGKTGFIAIDD

-499 RDAVNNKLWLQR
+499 REAVNNKLWLQK

-533 FKLQE
+533 FKLKE
-538 VTKTDQDL
+538 VTNLDQDL
-546 YRCVTQSERGSGVS
+546 YRCVTQSDRGSGVS
-560 NFAQLIVREPPRPIA
+560 NFAGLIVREPPRPIA

-586 LLIQLNANSIIGDG
+586 LLIQLNANSIFGDG

-616 TETHAVNAPTYKL
+616 TETHAVNSPNYKL

-655 GPPLITRTKCAEPMR
+655 GPPLFTRTKCAEPMR
-670 TPKTL
+670 TPKSL
-675 KIAEIQAR
+675 KIAETQAR
-683 HIAVDWESL
+683 LIAVDWESL

-708 HYFCG
+708 HYFG
-713 HNESKADCLDMD
+713 ANNETKADCLDMD
-725 PKAPQHVVDR
+725 PKAPRHVVGN
-735 LPPYTN
+735 LPPNTN

-751 EGRKESEE
+751 EGRKESDE

-764 DEDVPGPIPAKS
+764 DEDVPGPVPSQSMKA
-776 VKGTPFEDKIFLN
+776 TPFEDRIFLY
-789 WKEPVDPNGI
+789 WKEPQEPNGV
-799 ITQYEVSYS
+799 ITQYEISYS
-808 SIQSFD
+808 SVRSFD
-814 PAVPVAGPPQTVS
+814 PSVPLLRPPLVVS
-827 KLWNST
+827 LPWNSS
-833 HHVFSHLHPG
+833 HHVFSLLHPG
-843 TTYQFF
+843 TTYQFV
-849 IRASTIK
+849 IRASTVK
-856 GFGPATT
+856 GFGPPTT
-863 INVTTNIS
+863 LNVTTNIS
-871 APTLPDYEGVDASL
+871 APTLEEYDGSEAFL
-885 NETATTIT
+885 NETTTTIT
-893 VLLRPAQ
+893 VLLKPAQ

-913 EELHPHRTKRE
+913 EELNPHRSRRRL
-924 TGAMECYQIPVTYQ
+924 APA
-938 TALSGGSP
+938 TATS
-946 YYFAAQ
+946 
-952 LPPGNLPEPAP
+952 LPEPSP

-968 NRTYQGFWNPPLAP
+968 NKTYHGFWNPPLAP
-982 RKGYNIYFQAMSS
+982 RKNYNIYFQAVSS
-995 VEKETKTQCV
+995 VEKETKTQCL
-1005 RIATKAAA
+1005 RLATKGA

-1039 ILVFILLLLVV
+1039 VLVFILLVLVAILLV
-1050 ILIVKKSKLAKKRK
+1050 KKRRSYYSYSYYLKLAKKRK
-1064 DAMGTTRQEM
+1064 DAIGNTRQEM

-1089 TLHAEDPLSITFM
+1089 TLHAEDPMSVTFM
-1102 DSHNFSP
+1102 DSHNFSN
-1109 RLPNDPLVPTAVL
+1109 RY
-1122 GEDPNENHSATA
+1122 ENHTAAA

-1142 PRYLCEGTESPY
+1142 PRYHCEGTESPY

-1200 AKKDQNRTKNRYG
+1200 AKKEQNRTKNRYG

-1221 RVILQPVED
+1221 RVILQPMED
-1230 DPSSDYINANYID
+1230 DPSSDYINANYI
-1243 IWLYRDGYQ
+1243 DGYQ

-1274 IWQEQSA
+1274 VWQEQSA
-1281 CVVMVTNLVE
+1281 CIVMVTNLVE
-1291 VGRVKCYKYWPDDTE
+1291 VGRVKCYKYWPDDAE
-1306 VYGDFKVTC
+1306 VYGDFKVTF

-1330 LGRRG
+1330 LERRG
-1335 YNEIREV
+1335 FNELREV

-1354 VPYNA
+1354 VPYHA

-1369 KLSNPPSAGPIVV
+1369 KMSNPPSAGPIVV

-1441 EACLCGETAI
+1441 EACLCGETVI
-1451 PVCEFKAAYFDMIR
+1451 PACEFKAAYYDMIR
-1465 IDSQTNSSHLKD
+1465 IDSQSNSSHLKD

-1485 TPRLQ
+1485 TPQ
-1490 AEDCSIACLPRNHD
+1490 PQPEDCSIALLPRNHE

-1522 TIDGESSNYINAALM
+1522 TIDGESSNYINAALL

-1572 VMLNEVDLAQGCP
+1572 VMLNEIDLAQGCP
-1585 QYWPEEGILRYGPI
+1585 QYWPEEGMLRYGPV

-1607 MDCDVINRIFRIC
+1607 MDCDVISRLFRIC

-1628 YLMVQQFQYLGWASH
+1628 YLMVRQFQYLGWAAH
-1643 RDVPASKRSFLKLI
+1643 REVPASKRSFLKLI
-1657 LQVEKWQEECEEG
+1657 LQVDKWQEECEEG

-1688 CAIGI
+1688 CAISI
-1693 VVEMVK
+1693 VCEMIK

-1710 KTLRN
+1710 KSLRN
-1715 SKPNMVETPEQYR
+1715 SKPNMVESPEQYR
-1728 FCYDVALEYLESS
+1728 FCYDLALEYIETT

>member
-1 MRAHNTTLATRSIRR
+1 MDTCRLGFILLYFSILSVGAQFTT
-16 FQERDEPTDAT
+16 
-27 RGGLGTVPRN
+27 
-37 QRPRPAAPG
+37 
-46 RAPCPDLPPLRLSRR
+46 
-61 PLPSAPFL
+61 
-69 LLLQKQQVSLRRA
+69 
-82 AESGGLAQPPVAA
+82 
-95 PVLSRAEPS
+95 
-104 GAALSQAA
+104 
-112 PCRRERR
+112 
-119 RAEANCARESR
+119 
-130 ARGRRSERS
+130 
-139 GGDPGSAAPSRC
+139 
-151 CRRACSRRR
+151 
-160 CRAPLRPRRA
+160 
-170 AGRSPTF
+170 
-177 PVPSAGERGLDV
+177 
-189 RARLLPPAP
+189 
-198 LAQQQSNSGV
+198 
-208 RGESVPPPRSSRRRR
+208 
-223 LPQRAAPGPAGAPRR
+223 
-238 GALLAR
+238 
-244 GAARGAVEVRSAR
+244 
-257 RRGPGQH
+257 
-264 RPLSE
+264 
-269 TSPQVGMGRGAG
+269 
-281 AAASLPLLAALA
+281 
-293 LLAGRSPALLG
+293 
-304 AARAQLSAGGC
+304 GGC

-321 GPCDYHQDLYDDFDW
+321 AQCDYQQDPYDDFDW
-336 VHVSAQE
+336 THVSAQE
-343 PHYLPPEM
+343 VPYLSSEL

-357 VVISSDHDPGEKTRL
+357 MVDSSQHDAGEKARI
-372 QLPTMKENDT
+372 QLPVMKENDT
-382 HCIDFSYLLYSK
+382 HCIDFNYLLYTQDGSS
-394 NGGNPGTLNILVRVN
+394 PGTLNILVKVN

-421 GSTGKDWLRAELAV
+421 SYTGKDWLRAELAV

-451 SDGRNGYIAIDD
+451 SDGKTGFIAIDD

-499 RDAVNNKLWLQR
+499 RDTVNNRLWLQR
-511 RNGEDIPVAQTKNI
+511 RNGEDIPVASTKNI
-525 NHRRFAAT
+525 NHRRFAAS
-533 FKLQE
+533 FRLKE
-538 VTKTDQDL
+538 VTSLDQDL

-560 NFAQLIVREPPRPIA
+560 NFAGLIVREPPRPIA

-586 LLIQLNANSIIGDG
+586 LLIQLNANSIFGDG

-608 YRMTSGTW
+608 YRMTSGIW
-616 TETHAVNAPTYKL
+616 IETHAVNSPNYKL

-670 TPKTL
+670 TPKRL
-675 KIAEIQAR
+675 KIAETQAR
-683 HIAVDWESL
+683 FIAVDWESL

-708 HYFCG
+708 RYY
-713 HNESKADCLDMD
+713 NANNQTKADCLDMD
-725 PKAPQHVVDR
+725 PKAPRHVVGN
-735 LPPYTN
+735 LPPNTN

-751 EGRKESEE
+751 EGRKESDE

-764 DEDVPGPIPAKS
+764 DEDVPGPVPSQSMKA
-776 VKGTPFEDKIFLN
+776 TPFEDRIFLY
-789 WKEPVDPNGI
+789 WKEPLEPNGI
-799 ITQYEVSYS
+799 ITQYEIAYS
-808 SIQSFD
+808 GIRSFD
-814 PAVPVAGPPQTVS
+814 PSVPIMRPPLIVS
-827 KLWNST
+827 LPWNTS
-833 HHVFSHLHPG
+833 HHVFNQLHPG
-843 TTYQFF
+843 TTYQFI
-849 IRASTIK
+849 IRASTVK
-856 GFGPATT
+856 GFGPPTT
-863 INVTTNIS
+863 LNVTTNIS
-871 APTLPDYEGVDASL
+871 APTLEEYDGSEAFL

-893 VLLRPAQ
+893 VLLKPAQ

-913 EELHPHRTKRE
+913 EELNPHRTRRE
-924 TGAMECYQIPVTYQ
+924 ASSVDCYQVPVPFHS
-938 TALSGGSP
+938 ASSGGSP
-946 YYFAAQ
+946 YYFAAE
-952 LPPGNLPEPAP
+952 LPPGNLPEPSP

-968 NRTYQGFWNPPLAP
+968 NKTYHGFWNPPLAP
-982 RKGYNIYFQAMSS
+982 RKNYNIYFQAVSS
-995 VEKETKTQCV
+995 VEKESKTQCL
-1005 RIATKAAA
+1005 RLATKGA

-1039 ILVFILLLLVV
+1039 VLVFILLVLVAILLV
-1050 ILIVKKSKLAKKRK
+1050 KKRKLAKKRK
-1064 DAMGTTRQEM
+1064 DAIGNTRQEM

-1089 TLHAEDPLSITFM
+1089 TLHTEDPMAVTFM
-1102 DSHNFSP
+1102 DSHNFSN

-1122 GEDPNENHSATA
+1122 DENHTAAAA

-1142 PRYLCEGTESPY
+1142 PRYHCEGTESPY

-1200 AKKDQNRTKNRYG
+1200 AKKDTNRTKNRYG

-1221 RVILQPVED
+1221 RVILQPMED

-1243 IWLYRDGYQ
+1243 VSGAASSIGERVRHNRPSLIWLYRDGYQ

-1274 IWQEQSA
+1274 VWQEQSA
-1281 CVVMVTNLVE
+1281 CIVMVTNLVE
-1291 VGRVKCYKYWPDDTE
+1291 VGRVKCYKYWPDDAE
-1306 VYGDFKVTC
+1306 VYGDFKVTF

-1330 LGRRG
+1330 LERRG
-1335 YNEIREV
+1335 FNELREV

-1354 VPYNA
+1354 VPYHA

-1369 KLSNPPSAGPIVV
+1369 KISNPPSAGPIVV

-1451 PVCEFKAAYFDMIR
+1451 PACEYKAAYYDMIR
-1465 IDSQTNSSHLKD
+1465 IDSQSNSSHLKD

-1485 TPRLQ
+1485 TPQ
-1490 AEDCSIACLPRNHD
+1490 PQPEDCSIALLPRNHE

-1572 VMLNEVDLAQGCP
+1572 VMLNEIDLAQVVVVNQGCP
-1585 QYWPEEGILRYGPI
+1585 QYWPEEGMLRYGPV

-1607 MDCDVINRIFRIC
+1607 MDCDVISRLFRIC

-1628 YLMVQQFQYLGWASH
+1628 YLMVRQFQYLGWAAH
-1643 RDVPASKRSFLKLI
+1643 REVPASKRSFLKLI
-1657 LQVEKWQEECEEG
+1657 LQVDKWQEECEEG

-1688 CAIGI
+1688 CAISI
-1693 VVEMVK
+1693 VCEMIK

-1710 KTLRN
+1710 KSLRN
-1715 SKPNMVETPEQYR
+1715 SKPNMVDSPDQYR
-1728 FCYDVALEYLESS
+1728 FCYDLALEFIETS

>member
-1 MRAHNTTLATRSIRR
+1 MHALVLGLVLA
-16 FQERDEPTDAT
+16 
-27 RGGLGTVPRN
+27 
-37 QRPRPAAPG
+37 
-46 RAPCPDLPPLRLSRR
+46 
-61 PLPSAPFL
+61 
-69 LLLQKQQVSLRRA
+69 
-82 AESGGLAQPPVAA
+82 LA
-95 PVLSRAEPS
+95 
-104 GAALSQAA
+104 
-112 PCRRERR
+112 
-119 RAEANCARESR
+119 
-130 ARGRRSERS
+130 
-139 GGDPGSAAPSRC
+139 
-151 CRRACSRRR
+151 
-160 CRAPLRPRRA
+160 RA
-170 AGRSPTF
+170 AGGQNT
-177 PVPSAGERGLDV
+177 
-189 RARLLPPAP
+189 
-198 LAQQQSNSGV
+198 
-208 RGESVPPPRSSRRRR
+208 
-223 LPQRAAPGPAGAPRR
+223 
-238 GALLAR
+238 
-244 GAARGAVEVRSAR
+244 AV
-257 RRGPGQH
+257 Q
-264 RPLSE
+264 
-269 TSPQVGMGRGAG
+269 MGHAEK
-281 AAASLPLLAALA
+281 
-293 LLAGRSPALLG
+293 
-304 AARAQLSAGGC
+304 GGC
-315 TFDDGP
+315 SFDDGP
-321 GPCDYHQDLYDDFDW
+321 AQCDYQQDPYDDFDW
-336 VHVSAQE
+336 THVSAQE
-343 PHYLPPEM
+343 VPYLSSEL

-357 VVISSDHDPGEKTRL
+357 MVDSSQHDPGEKARL
-372 QLPTMKENDT
+372 MLPVMKENDT
-382 HCIDFSYLLYSK
+382 HCIDFNYLLYSSDASS
-394 NGGNPGTLNILVRVN
+394 PGTLNILVKVN
-409 KGPLANPIWNVT
+409 KGPLANPIWNIT
-421 GSTGKDWLRAELAV
+421 THTGKDWKKAELAV

-451 SDGRNGYIAIDD
+451 ANGRRGFIAVDD

-485 NAGQNATFQCIATG
+485 NAGQNATFQCIATV

-511 RNGEDIPVAQTKNI
+511 RNGEDIPVAEKKNI
-525 NHRRFAAT
+525 NHRKFAAS
-533 FKLQE
+533 FRLKE
-538 VTKTDQDL
+538 VTNQDQDL

-560 NFAQLIVREPPRPIA
+560 NFAGLIVREPPRPIA

-586 LLIQLNANSIIGDG
+586 LLIQLNANSIFGDG

-616 TETHAVNAPTYKL
+616 TETHAVNSPNYKL

-655 GPPLITRTKCAEPMR
+655 GPALITRTKCAEPMR

-675 KIAEIQAR
+675 KIAETQAR
-683 HIAVDWESL
+683 FIAVDWESL

-708 HYFCG
+708 HYLTSR
-713 HNESKADCLDMD
+713 NLTKSDCLDMD
-725 PKAPQHVVDR
+725 PKAPRHVVDH
-735 LPPYTN
+735 LPPNTN
-741 VSLKMILTNP
+741 ISLKMILTNP

-759 TIIQT
+759 TVIQT
-764 DEDVPGPIPAKS
+764 EEDVPGPVPSASLKA
-776 VKGTPFEDKIFLN
+776 TPFEDRIFLH
-789 WKEPVDPNGI
+789 WKEPLEPNGI
-799 ITQYEVSYS
+799 ITQYEISYS
-808 SIQSFD
+808 SVRSFD
-814 PAVPVAGPPQTVS
+814 PSVPLLRPPVMVS
-827 KLWNST
+827 LPWNAS
-833 HHVFSHLHPG
+833 HHVFSQLHPG
-843 TTYQFF
+843 TTYQFL
-849 IRASTIK
+849 IRARTSK
-856 GFGPATT
+856 GFGLPTT
-863 INVTTNIS
+863 INITTNIS
-871 APTLPDYEGVDASL
+871 APTLEEYDGSEAFL

-893 VLLRPAQ
+893 VLLKPAQ

-913 EELHPHRTKRE
+913 EELNPHRTRRE
-924 TGAMECYQIPVTYQ
+924 AGSVDCYQVPVSYQ
-938 TALSGGSP
+938 TAASGGSP
-946 YYFAAQ
+946 YYFAAE
-952 LPPGNLPEPAP
+952 LPPGNLPEPSP

-968 NRTYQGFWNPPLAP
+968 NKTYHGYWNAPLAP
-982 RKGYNIYFQAMSS
+982 RKNYNIYFQAVSS

-1005 RIATKAAA
+1005 RLATKGA

-1039 ILVFILLLLVV
+1039 VLVFILLLLVA
-1050 ILIVKKSKLAKKRK
+1050 ILLVKKRKLAKKRK
-1064 DAMGTTRQEM
+1064 DAIGNTRQEM
-1074 THMVNAMDRSYADQS
+1074 THMVNAMDRSYAEQS
-1089 TLHAEDPLSITFM
+1089 TLHAEDPMSVTFM
-1102 DSHNFSP
+1102 DSHTFNN
-1109 RLPNDPLVPTAVL
+1109 RY
-1122 GEDPNENHSATA
+1122 ENHAAAA
-1134 ESSRLLDV
+1134 ENSRLLDV
-1142 PRYLCEGTESPY
+1142 PRYHCEGTESPY

-1200 AKKDQNRTKNRYG
+1200 AKKEQNRTKNRYG

-1221 RVILQPVED
+1221 RVILQPMED

-1281 CVVMVTNLVE
+1281 CIVMVTNLVE
-1291 VGRVKCYKYWPDDTE
+1291 VGRVKCYKYWPDDAE
-1306 VYGDFKVTC
+1306 VYGDFKVTF

-1330 LGRRG
+1330 LERRG
-1335 YNEIREV
+1335 FNELREV

-1354 VPYNA
+1354 VPYHA

-1369 KLSNPPSAGPIVV
+1369 KMSNPPSAGPIVV

-1441 EACLCGETAI
+1441 EACLCGDTAI
-1451 PVCEFKAAYFDMIR
+1451 PACEFKAAYYDMIR
-1465 IDSQTNSSHLKD
+1465 IDSQSNSSHLKD

-1485 TPRLQ
+1485 TPQ
-1490 AEDCSIACLPRNHD
+1490 PQPEDCSIALLPRNHD
-1504 KNRFMDMLP
+1504 KNRFMDNLP

-1567 GCTSL
+1567 GCTSI
-1572 VMLNEVDLAQGCP
+1572 VMLNEIDLAQGCP
-1585 QYWPEEGILRYGPI
+1585 QYWPEEGMLRYGPV
-1599 QVECMSCS
+1599 QVERVSCS
-1607 MDCDVINRIFRIC
+1607 MDCDVISRLFRIC

-1628 YLMVQQFQYLGWASH
+1628 YLMVRQFQYLGWAGH
-1643 RDVPASKRSFLKLI
+1643 REVPASKRSFLKLI
-1657 LQVEKWQEECEEG
+1657 LQVDKWQEECEEG
-1670 EGRTIIHCLNGG
+1670 EGRTIVHCLNGG

-1688 CAIGI
+1688 SAISI
-1693 VVEMVK
+1693 VCEMIK

-1710 KTLRN
+1710 KSLRN
-1715 SKPNMVETPEQYR
+1715 SKPNMVDSPEQYR
-1728 FCYDVALEYLESS
+1728 FCYDLALEYIETS

>member
-1 MRAHNTTLATRSIRR
+1 MDT
-16 FQERDEPTDAT
+16 
-27 RGGLGTVPRN
+27 
-37 QRPRPAAPG
+37 AA
-46 RAPCPDLPPLRLSRR
+46 AALPVSV
-61 PLPSAPFL
+61 AL
-69 LLLQKQQVSLRRA
+69 LLLSPWSPL
-82 AESGGLAQPPVAA
+82 
-95 PVLSRAEPS
+95 
-104 GAALSQAA
+104 
-112 PCRRERR
+112 
-119 RAEANCARESR
+119 
-130 ARGRRSERS
+130 
-139 GGDPGSAAPSRC
+139 GSA
-151 CRRACSRRR
+151 
-160 CRAPLRPRRA
+160 
-170 AGRSPTF
+170 
-177 PVPSAGERGLDV
+177 
-189 RARLLPPAP
+189 
-198 LAQQQSNSGV
+198 Q
-208 RGESVPPPRSSRRRR
+208 
-223 LPQRAAPGPAGAPRR
+223 
-238 GALLAR
+238 
-244 GAARGAVEVRSAR
+244 
-257 RRGPGQH
+257 GQF
-264 RPLSE
+264 
-269 TSPQVGMGRGAG
+269 
-281 AAASLPLLAALA
+281 
-293 LLAGRSPALLG
+293 
-304 AARAQLSAGGC
+304 SAGGC

-321 GPCDYHQDLYDDFDW
+321 GACDYHQDLYDDFEW

-357 VVISSDHDPGEKTRL
+357 IVDSSDHDPGEKARL

-382 HCIDFSYLLYSK
+382 HCIDFSYLLYSQK
-394 NGGNPGTLNILVRVN
+394 GLNPGTLNILVRVN

-421 GSTGKDWLRAELAV
+421 GFTGRDWLRAELAV

-451 SDGRNGYIAIDD
+451 SGGRSGYIAIDD

-499 RDAVNNKLWLQR
+499 RDAVHNKLWLQR

-525 NHRRFAAT
+525 NHRRFAAS
-533 FKLQE
+533 FRLQE

-608 YRMTSGTW
+608 YRMTSGSW

-643 LTRPGEGGTGQP
+643 LTRPGEGGTGLP

-683 HIAVDWESL
+683 RIAVDWESL

-708 HYFCG
+708 HYFRG

-725 PKAPQHVVDR
+725 PKAPQHVVNH

-764 DEDVPGPIPAKS
+764 DEDVPGPVPVNS
-776 VKGTPFEDKIFLN
+776 LQGTSFENKIFLN
-789 WKEPVDPNGI
+789 WKEPLDSNGI

-808 SIQSFD
+808 SIRSFD

-827 KLWNST
+827 NLWNST
-833 HHVFSHLHPG
+833 HHVFMHLHPG

-849 IRASTIK
+849 IRASTVK
-856 GFGPATT
+856 GFGPATA

-924 TGAMECYQIPVTYQ
+924 AGAMECYQVPVTYQ
-938 TALSGGSP
+938 NALSRGAP
-946 YYFAAQ
+946 YYFAAE

-1005 RIATKAAA
+1005 RIATKG
-1013 TEEPEVIPDPA
+1013 P
-1024 KQTDRVVKIAGISAG
+1024 QG
-1039 ILVFILLLLVV
+1039 
-1050 ILIVKKSKLAKKRK
+1050 
-1064 DAMGTTRQEM
+1064 MGG
-1074 THMVNAMDRSYADQS
+1074 SPP
-1089 TLHAEDPLSITFM
+1089 TL
-1102 DSHNFSP
+1102 
-1109 RLPNDPLVPTAVL
+1109 
-1122 GEDPNENHSATA
+1122 G
-1134 ESSRLLDV
+1134 
-1142 PRYLCEGTESPY
+1142 
-1154 QTGQLHPAIRVADL
+1154 
-1168 LQHINLM
+1168 
-1175 KTSDSYGFKEEYESF
+1175 KTSLLWKHPHRPTQNNVSD
-1190 FEGQSASWDV
+1190 
-1200 AKKDQNRTKNRYG
+1200 KK
-1213 NIIAYDHS
+1213 
-1221 RVILQPVED
+1221 
-1230 DPSSDYINANYID
+1230 
-1243 IWLYRDGYQ
+1243 
-1252 RPSHYIATQGPVHET
+1252 
-1267 VYDFWRM
+1267 VYMFA
-1274 IWQEQSA
+1274 Q
-1281 CVVMVTNLVE
+1281 
-1291 VGRVKCYKYWPDDTE
+1291 
-1306 VYGDFKVTC
+1306 
-1315 VEVEPLAEYVVRTFT
+1315 
-1330 LGRRG
+1330 RG

-1354 VPYNA
+1354 VPYHA

-1369 KLSNPPSAGPIVV
+1369 KFSNPPSAGPIVV

-1542 PAAFIVTQHP
+1542 PAAFIVTQYP

-1567 GCTSL
+1567 GCTSI
-1572 VMLNEVDLAQGCP
+1572 VMLNEVDLSQGCP
-1585 QYWPEEGILRYGPI
+1585 QYWPEEGMLRYGPI

-1643 RDVPASKRSFLKLI
+1643 REVPGSKRSFLKLI

-1715 SKPNMVETPEQYR
+1715 SKPNMVEAPEQYR
-1728 FCYDVALEYLESS
+1728 FCYDVALEYVESS

>member
-1 MRAHNTTLATRSIRR
+1 MDWLFTFLALFLFANIR
-16 FQERDEPTDAT
+16 
-27 RGGLGTVPRN
+27 
-37 QRPRPAAPG
+37 
-46 RAPCPDLPPLRLSRR
+46 
-61 PLPSAPFL
+61 
-69 LLLQKQQVSLRRA
+69 
-82 AESGGLAQPPVAA
+82 
-95 PVLSRAEPS
+95 
-104 GAALSQAA
+104 
-112 PCRRERR
+112 
-119 RAEANCARESR
+119 
-130 ARGRRSERS
+130 
-139 GGDPGSAAPSRC
+139 
-151 CRRACSRRR
+151 
-160 CRAPLRPRRA
+160 
-170 AGRSPTF
+170 
-177 PVPSAGERGLDV
+177 
-189 RARLLPPAP
+189 
-198 LAQQQSNSGV
+198 
-208 RGESVPPPRSSRRRR
+208 
-223 LPQRAAPGPAGAPRR
+223 AGAQF
-238 GALLAR
+238 A
-244 GAARGAVEVRSAR
+244 
-257 RRGPGQH
+257 
-264 RPLSE
+264 
-269 TSPQVGMGRGAG
+269 
-281 AAASLPLLAALA
+281 
-293 LLAGRSPALLG
+293 
-304 AARAQLSAGGC
+304 AGGC
-315 TFDDGP
+315 NFDDGP
-321 GPCDYHQDLYDDFDW
+321 AQCDYQQDPYDDFDW
-336 VHVSAQE
+336 THVSAQE
-343 PHYLPPEM
+343 APYLSNDL

-357 VVISSDHDPGEKTRL
+357 MVDSSQHDSGEKARI
-372 QLPTMKENDT
+372 QLPVMKENDT
-382 HCIDFSYLLYSK
+382 HCIDFNYLLYTKDGLS
-394 NGGNPGTLNILVRVN
+394 PGTLNILVKVN

-421 GSTGKDWLRAELAV
+421 GYTGKEWLRAELAV

-440 NEYQVIFEAEV
+440 NEYQVIFEAV
-451 SDGRNGYIAIDD
+451 SGGKSGYIAIDD

-511 RNGEDIPVAQTKNI
+511 RNGEDIPVSQTKNI
-525 NHRRFAAT
+525 NHRRFAAS
-533 FKLQE
+533 FRLRE
-538 VTKTDQDL
+538 VTNLDQDL

-560 NFAQLIVREPPRPIA
+560 NFAELIVREPPRPIA

-586 LLIQLNANSIIGDG
+586 LLIQLNANSIFGDG

-608 YRMTSGTW
+608 YRMTSGSW

-670 TPKTL
+670 TPKSL
-675 KIAEIQAR
+675 KIAETQAR
-683 HIAVDWESL
+683 FIAVDWESL

-708 HYFCG
+708 HYF
-713 HNESKADCLDMD
+713 HNNNESKADCLDMD
-725 PKAPQHVVDR
+725 PKAPRHVVGN

-751 EGRKESEE
+751 EGRKESDEVV
-759 TIIQT
+759 IQT
-764 DEDVPGPIPAKS
+764 DEDVPGPVPSESMKA
-776 VKGTPFEDKIFLN
+776 TPFEDKIFLH
-789 WKEPVDPNGI
+789 WKEPLEPNGI
-799 ITQYEVSYS
+799 ITQYEISYT
-808 SIQSFD
+808 SIRSFD
-814 PAVPVAGPPQTVS
+814 PSLHVAGPAVTVS
-827 KLWNST
+827 LPWNST
-833 HHVFSHLHPG
+833 HHIFSQLHPG
-843 TTYQFF
+843 TTYQFI
-849 IRASTIK
+849 IRASTVK
-856 GFGPATT
+856 GFGPPTVL
-863 INVTTNIS
+863 NVTTNIS
-871 APTLPDYEGVDASL
+871 APTLPDYDGFDAFL
-885 NETATTIT
+885 NETSTTIT
-893 VLLRPAQ
+893 VMLKPAQ

-913 EELHPHRTKRE
+913 EELNPHRGKRE
-924 TGAMECYQIPVTYQ
+924 ASSMDCYQVPVTYQ
-938 TALSGGSP
+938 SASSAGSP
-946 YYFAAQ
+946 YYFAAE
-952 LPPGNLPEPAP
+952 LPPGNLPEQAP

-968 NRTYQGFWNPPLAP
+968 NKTYHGFWNPPLAP
-982 RKGYNIYFQAMSS
+982 RKNYNIYFQAVSS

-1005 RIATKAAA
+1005 RLATKAA

-1050 ILIVKKSKLAKKRK
+1050 ILAVKKSKLAKKRK
-1064 DAMGTTRQEM
+1064 DAIGNTRQEM

-1102 DSHNFSP
+1102 DSHNFSN
-1109 RLPNDPLVPTAVL
+1109 RLPNDPLVPTACFSLLV
-1122 GEDPNENHSATA
+1122 DENHTAAA

-1142 PRYLCEGTESPY
+1142 PRYHCEGTESPY

-1190 FEGQSASWDV
+1190 FEGQSSSWDV
-1200 AKKDQNRTKNRYG
+1200 AKKEQNRTKNRYG

-1221 RVILQPVED
+1221 RVILQPMED

-1291 VGRVKCYKYWPDDTE
+1291 VGRVKCYKYWPDDAE
-1306 VYGDFKVTC
+1306 VYGDFKVTF

-1330 LGRRG
+1330 LERRG
-1335 YNEIREV
+1335 FNELREV

-1354 VPYNA
+1354 VPYHA

-1369 KLSNPPSAGPIVV
+1369 KMSNPPSAGPIVV

-1451 PVCEFKAAYFDMIR
+1451 PACEFKAAYYDMIR
-1465 IDSQTNSSHLKD
+1465 IDSQSNSSHLKD

-1485 TPRLQ
+1485 TPQ
-1490 AEDCSIACLPRNHD
+1490 PQPEDCSIALLPRNHD

-1572 VMLNEVDLAQGCP
+1572 VMLNEIDLAQGCP
-1585 QYWPEEGILRYGPI
+1585 QYWPEEGIFRYGPI

-1607 MDCDVINRIFRIC
+1607 MDCDVISRLFRIC

-1628 YLMVQQFQYLGWASH
+1628 YLMVRQFQYLGWASH
-1643 RDVPASKRSFLKLI
+1643 REVPASKRSFLKLI
-1657 LQVEKWQEECEEG
+1657 LQVDKWQEECEEG

-1688 CAIGI
+1688 CAISI
-1693 VVEMVK
+1693 VCEMIK

-1710 KTLRN
+1710 KSLRN
-1715 SKPNMVETPEQYR
+1715 SKSNMVESPEQYR
-1728 FCYDVALEYLESS
+1728 FCYDLALEYLESS

>member
-1 MRAHNTTLATRSIRR
+1 MDMFRI
-16 FQERDEPTDAT
+16 
-27 RGGLGTVPRN
+27 V
-37 QRPRPAAPG
+37 
-46 RAPCPDLPPLRLSRR
+46 C
-61 PLPSAPFL
+61 L
-69 LLLQKQQVSLRRA
+69 LLSSSIVS
-82 AESGGLAQPPVAA
+82 
-95 PVLSRAEPS
+95 
-104 GAALSQAA
+104 
-112 PCRRERR
+112 
-119 RAEANCARESR
+119 
-130 ARGRRSERS
+130 
-139 GGDPGSAAPSRC
+139 
-151 CRRACSRRR
+151 
-160 CRAPLRPRRA
+160 
-170 AGRSPTF
+170 
-177 PVPSAGERGLDV
+177 
-189 RARLLPPAP
+189 
-198 LAQQQSNSGV
+198 
-208 RGESVPPPRSSRRRR
+208 
-223 LPQRAAPGPAGAPRR
+223 
-238 GALLAR
+238 
-244 GAARGAVEVRSAR
+244 
-257 RRGPGQH
+257 
-264 RPLSE
+264 
-269 TSPQVGMGRGAG
+269 VG
-281 AAASLPLLAALA
+281 
-293 LLAGRSPALLG
+293 
-304 AARAQLSAGGC
+304 AQLTTGGC

-321 GPCDYHQDLYDDFDW
+321 AQCDYQQDPYDDFDW
-336 VHVSAQE
+336 THVSAQE
-343 PHYLPPEM
+343 VPFLSSEL

-357 VVISSDHDPGEKTRL
+357 MVDSSLHDAGEKARI
-372 QLPTMKENDT
+372 QLPVMKENDT
-382 HCIDFSYLLYSK
+382 HCIDFNYLLYTQDGSS
-394 NGGNPGTLNILVRVN
+394 PGTLNILVKVN

-421 GSTGKDWLRAELAV
+421 SYTGKDWLRAELAV

-451 SDGRNGYIAIDD
+451 SDGKTGFIAIDD

-499 RDAVNNKLWLQR
+499 RDAVNNKLWLQVW
-511 RNGEDIPVAQTKNI
+511 NGAGGRDIPVASTKNI
-525 NHRRFAAT
+525 NHRRFAAS
-533 FKLQE
+533 FRLKE
-538 VTKTDQDL
+538 VTNLDEDL
-546 YRCVTQSERGSGVS
+546 YRCVTQSDRGSGVS
-560 NFAQLIVREPPRPIA
+560 NFAGLIVREPPRPIA

-586 LLIQLNANSIIGDG
+586 LLIQLNANSIFGDG

-608 YRMTSGTW
+608 YRMTSGSW
-616 TETHAVNAPTYKL
+616 IETHAVNSPNYKL

-670 TPKTL
+670 TPKSL
-675 KIAEIQAR
+675 KIAETQAR
-683 HIAVDWESL
+683 LIAVDWESL

-708 HYFCG
+708 HYY
-713 HNESKADCLDMD
+713 NANNQTKADCLDMD
-725 PKAPQHVVDR
+725 PKAPRHVVGN
-735 LPPYTN
+735 LPPNTN

-751 EGRKESEE
+751 EGRKESDE
-759 TIIQT
+759 TVIQT
-764 DEDVPGPIPAKS
+764 DEDVPGPVPSQSMKA
-776 VKGTPFEDKIFLN
+776 TPFEDRIFLY
-789 WKEPVDPNGI
+789 WKEPVEPNGI
-799 ITQYEVSYS
+799 ITQYEIGYS
-808 SIQSFD
+808 GIRSFD
-814 PAVPVAGPPQTVS
+814 PSLPLPRLPLAVSLP
-827 KLWNST
+827 WNTSY
-833 HHVFSHLHPG
+833 HVFNQLHPG
-843 TTYQFF
+843 TTYQFV
-849 IRASTIK
+849 IRASTVK
-856 GFGPATT
+856 GFGPPTT
-863 INVTTNIS
+863 LNITTNIS
-871 APTLPDYEGVDASL
+871 APTLEEYDGSEAFL

-893 VLLRPAQ
+893 VLLKPAQ

-913 EELHPHRTKRE
+913 EELNPHRTRRE
-924 TGAMECYQIPVTYQ
+924 ASSVDCYQVPVSFHS
-938 TALSGGSP
+938 ASSGSSP
-946 YYFAAQ
+946 YYFAAE
-952 LPPGNLPEPAP
+952 LPPGNLPEPSP

-968 NRTYQGFWNPPLAP
+968 NKTYHGFWNPPLAP
-982 RKGYNIYFQAMSS
+982 RKNYNIYFQAVSS
-995 VEKETKTQCV
+995 VEKVKYTWTS
-1005 RIATKAAA
+1005 

-1039 ILVFILLLLVV
+1039 VLVFILLVLVAILLV
-1050 ILIVKKSKLAKKRK
+1050 KKRKLAKKRK
-1064 DAMGTTRQEM
+1064 DAIGNTRQEM

-1089 TLHAEDPLSITFM
+1089 TLHADDPMAVTFM
-1102 DSHNFSP
+1102 DSHNFTNRCKCSHP
-1109 RLPNDPLVPTAVL
+1109 FAYAFMDTCRK
-1122 GEDPNENHSATA
+1122 NENHTAAA

-1142 PRYLCEGTESPY
+1142 PRYHCEGTESPY

-1200 AKKDQNRTKNRYG
+1200 AKKETNRTKNRYG

-1221 RVILQPVED
+1221 RVILQPMED

-1243 IWLYRDGYQ
+1243 VSGAASSI
-1252 RPSHYIATQGPVHET
+1252 GPVHET

-1274 IWQEQSA
+1274 VWQEQSA
-1281 CVVMVTNLVE
+1281 CIVMVTNLVE
-1291 VGRVKCYKYWPDDTE
+1291 VGRVKCYKYWPDDAE
-1306 VYGDFKVTC
+1306 VYGDFKVTF

-1330 LGRRG
+1330 LERRG
-1335 YNEIREV
+1335 FNELREV

-1354 VPYNA
+1354 VPYHA

-1369 KLSNPPSAGPIVV
+1369 KISNPPSAGPIVV

-1451 PVCEFKAAYFDMIR
+1451 PACEYKAAYYDMIR
-1465 IDSQTNSSHLKD
+1465 IDSQSNSSHLKD

-1485 TPRLQ
+1485 TPQ
-1490 AEDCSIACLPRNHD
+1490 PQPEDCSIALLPRNHE

-1585 QYWPEEGILRYGPI
+1585 QYWPEEGTLRYGPV

-1607 MDCDVINRIFRIC
+1607 MDCDVISRLFRIC

-1628 YLMVQQFQYLGWASH
+1628 YLMVRQFQYLGWAAH
-1643 RDVPASKRSFLKLI
+1643 REVPASKRSFLKLI
-1657 LQVEKWQEECEEG
+1657 LQVDKWQEECEEG

-1688 CAIGI
+1688 CAISI
-1693 VVEMVK
+1693 VCEMIK

-1710 KTLRN
+1710 KSLRN
-1715 SKPNMVETPEQYR
+1715 SKPNMVDSPVRRASRPTATY
-1728 FCYDVALEYLESS
+1728 

>member
-1 MRAHNTTLATRSIRR
+1 MDTAAAAL
-16 FQERDEPTDAT
+16 
-27 RGGLGTVPRN
+27 
-37 QRPRPAAPG
+37 PAFVA
-46 RAPCPDLPPLRLSRR
+46 
-61 PLPSAPFL
+61 L
-69 LLLQKQQVSLRRA
+69 LLLSPWPL
-82 AESGGLAQPPVAA
+82 L
-95 PVLSRAEPS
+95 
-104 GAALSQAA
+104 
-112 PCRRERR
+112 
-119 RAEANCARESR
+119 
-130 ARGRRSERS
+130 
-139 GGDPGSAAPSRC
+139 GSA
-151 CRRACSRRR
+151 
-160 CRAPLRPRRA
+160 
-170 AGRSPTF
+170 
-177 PVPSAGERGLDV
+177 
-189 RARLLPPAP
+189 
-198 LAQQQSNSGV
+198 Q
-208 RGESVPPPRSSRRRR
+208 
-223 LPQRAAPGPAGAPRR
+223 
-238 GALLAR
+238 
-244 GAARGAVEVRSAR
+244 
-257 RRGPGQH
+257 GQF
-264 RPLSE
+264 
-269 TSPQVGMGRGAG
+269 
-281 AAASLPLLAALA
+281 
-293 LLAGRSPALLG
+293 
-304 AARAQLSAGGC
+304 SAGGC

-321 GPCDYHQDLYDDFDW
+321 GACDYHQDLYDDFEW

-357 VVISSDHDPGEKTRL
+357 IVDSSDHDPGEKARL

-382 HCIDFSYLLYSK
+382 HCIDFSYLLYSQK
-394 NGGNPGTLNILVRVN
+394 GLNPGTLNILVRVN

-421 GSTGKDWLRAELAV
+421 GFTGRDWLRAELAV

-451 SDGRNGYIAIDD
+451 SGGRSGYIAIDD

-499 RDAVNNKLWLQR
+499 RDAVHNKLWLQR

-525 NHRRFAAT
+525 NHRRFAAS
-533 FKLQE
+533 FRLQE

-608 YRMTSGTW
+608 YRMTSGSW

-643 LTRPGEGGTGQP
+643 LTRPGEGGTGLP

-683 HIAVDWESL
+683 RIAVDWESL

-708 HYFCG
+708 HYFRG

-725 PKAPQHVVDR
+725 PKAPQHVVSH

-764 DEDVPGPIPAKS
+764 DEDVPGPVPVKS
-776 VKGTPFEDKIFLN
+776 LQGTSFENKIFLN
-789 WKEPVDPNGI
+789 WKEPLDPNGI

-808 SIQSFD
+808 SIRSFD

-827 KLWNST
+827 NLWNST
-833 HHVFSHLHPG
+833 HHVFMHLHPG

-849 IRASTIK
+849 IRASTVK
-856 GFGPATT
+856 GFGPATA

-924 TGAMECYQIPVTYQ
+924 AGAMECYQVPVTYQ
-938 TALSGGSP
+938 NAMSGGAP
-946 YYFAAQ
+946 YYFAAE

-1064 DAMGTTRQEM
+1064 DAMGNTRQEM

-1102 DSHNFSP
+1102 DQHNFSP
-1109 RLPNDPLVPTAVL
+1109 RY
-1122 GEDPNENHSATA
+1122 ENHSATA

-1200 AKKDQNRTKNRYG
+1200 AKKDQNRAKNRYG

-1243 IWLYRDGYQ
+1243 GYQ

-1281 CVVMVTNLVE
+1281 CIVMVTNLVE

-1315 VEVEPLAEYVVRTFT
+1315 VEMEPLAEYVVRTFT
-1330 LGRRG
+1330 LERRG
-1335 YNEIREV
+1335 YSEIREV

-1354 VPYNA
+1354 VPYHA

-1428 TEEQYIFIHDAIL
+1428 TE
-1441 EACLCGETAI
+1441 
-1451 PVCEFKAAYFDMIR
+1451 
-1465 IDSQTNSSHLKD
+1465 
-1477 EFQTLNSV
+1477 TLNSV

-1542 PAAFIVTQHP
+1542 PAAFIVTQYP

-1567 GCTSL
+1567 GCTSI
-1572 VMLNEVDLAQGCP
+1572 VMLNEVDLSQGCP
-1585 QYWPEEGILRYGPI
+1585 QYWPEEGMLRYGPI

-1643 RDVPASKRSFLKLI
+1643 REVPGSKRSFLKLI

-1715 SKPNMVETPEQYR
+1715 SKPNMVEAPEQYR

>member
-1 MRAHNTTLATRSIRR
+1 MDTCRLGFILLYFSI
-16 FQERDEPTDAT
+16 
-27 RGGLGTVPRN
+27 
-37 QRPRPAAPG
+37 
-46 RAPCPDLPPLRLSRR
+46 LS
-61 PLPSAPFL
+61 
-69 LLLQKQQVSLRRA
+69 V
-82 AESGGLAQPPVAA
+82 GAQF
-95 PVLSRAEPS
+95 
-104 GAALSQAA
+104 
-112 PCRRERR
+112 
-119 RAEANCARESR
+119 
-130 ARGRRSERS
+130 
-139 GGDPGSAAPSRC
+139 
-151 CRRACSRRR
+151 
-160 CRAPLRPRRA
+160 
-170 AGRSPTF
+170 T
-177 PVPSAGERGLDV
+177 
-189 RARLLPPAP
+189 
-198 LAQQQSNSGV
+198 
-208 RGESVPPPRSSRRRR
+208 
-223 LPQRAAPGPAGAPRR
+223 
-238 GALLAR
+238 
-244 GAARGAVEVRSAR
+244 
-257 RRGPGQH
+257 
-264 RPLSE
+264 
-269 TSPQVGMGRGAG
+269 
-281 AAASLPLLAALA
+281 
-293 LLAGRSPALLG
+293 
-304 AARAQLSAGGC
+304 AGGC

-321 GPCDYHQDLYDDFDW
+321 AQCDYQQDPYDDFDW
-336 VHVSAQE
+336 THVSAQE
-343 PHYLPPEM
+343 VPYLSSEL

-357 VVISSDHDPGEKTRL
+357 MVDSSQHDAGEKARI
-372 QLPTMKENDT
+372 QLPVMKENDT
-382 HCIDFSYLLYSK
+382 HCIDFNYLLYTQDGSS
-394 NGGNPGTLNILVRVN
+394 PGTLNILVKVN

-421 GSTGKDWLRAELAV
+421 SYTGKDWLRAELAV

-451 SDGRNGYIAIDD
+451 SDGKTGFIAIDD

-499 RDAVNNKLWLQR
+499 RDTVNNRLWLQR
-511 RNGEDIPVAQTKNI
+511 RNGEDIPVASTKNI
-525 NHRRFAAT
+525 NHRRFAAS
-533 FKLQE
+533 FRLKE
-538 VTKTDQDL
+538 VTSLDQDL

-560 NFAQLIVREPPRPIA
+560 NFAGLIVREPPRPIA

-586 LLIQLNANSIIGDG
+586 LLIQLNANSIFGDG

-608 YRMTSGTW
+608 YRMTSGSW
-616 TETHAVNAPTYKL
+616 IETHAVNSPNYKL

-670 TPKTL
+670 TPKRL
-675 KIAEIQAR
+675 KIAETQAR
-683 HIAVDWESL
+683 FIAVDWESL

-708 HYFCG
+708 RYY
-713 HNESKADCLDMD
+713 NANNQTKADCLDMD
-725 PKAPQHVVDR
+725 PKAPRHVVGN
-735 LPPYTN
+735 LPPNTN

-751 EGRKESEE
+751 EGRKESDE

-764 DEDVPGPIPAKS
+764 DEDVPGPVPSQSMKA
-776 VKGTPFEDKIFLN
+776 TPFEDRIFLY
-789 WKEPVDPNGI
+789 WKEPLEPNGI
-799 ITQYEVSYS
+799 ITQYEIAYS
-808 SIQSFD
+808 GIRSFD
-814 PAVPVAGPPQTVS
+814 PSVPIMRPPLIVS
-827 KLWNST
+827 LPWNTS
-833 HHVFSHLHPG
+833 HHVFNQLHPG
-843 TTYQFF
+843 TTYQFI
-849 IRASTIK
+849 IRASTVK
-856 GFGPATT
+856 GFGPPTT
-863 INVTTNIS
+863 LNVTTNIS
-871 APTLPDYEGVDASL
+871 APTLEEYDGSEAFL

-893 VLLRPAQ
+893 VLLKPAQ

-913 EELHPHRTKRE
+913 EELNPHRTRRE
-924 TGAMECYQIPVTYQ
+924 ASSVDCYQVPVPFHS
-938 TALSGGSP
+938 ASSGGSS
-946 YYFAAQ
+946 YYFAAE
-952 LPPGNLPEPAP
+952 LPPGNLPEPSP

-968 NRTYQGFWNPPLAP
+968 NKTYHGFWNPPLTP
-982 RKGYNIYFQAMSS
+982 RKNYNIYFQAVSS
-995 VEKETKTQCV
+995 VEKESKTQCL
-1005 RIATKAAA
+1005 RLATKGA

-1039 ILVFILLLLVV
+1039 VLVFILLVLVAILL
-1050 ILIVKKSKLAKKRK
+1050 VKKSHGGFTTKNWSVRKLAKKRK
-1064 DAMGTTRQEM
+1064 DAIGNTRQEM

-1089 TLHAEDPLSITFM
+1089 TLHTEDPMAVTFM
-1102 DSHNFSP
+1102 DSHNFSN

-1122 GEDPNENHSATA
+1122 VPITDENHTAAAA

-1142 PRYLCEGTESPY
+1142 PRYHCEGTESPY

-1200 AKKDQNRTKNRYG
+1200 AKKDTNRTKNRYG

-1221 RVILQPVED
+1221 RVILQPMED

-1243 IWLYRDGYQ
+1243 VSGAASSIGERVRHDRPSLIWLYRDGYQ

-1274 IWQEQSA
+1274 VWQEQSA
-1281 CVVMVTNLVE
+1281 CIVMVTNLVE
-1291 VGRVKCYKYWPDDTE
+1291 VGRVKCYKYWPDDAE
-1306 VYGDFKVTC
+1306 VYGDFKVTF

-1330 LGRRG
+1330 LERRG
-1335 YNEIREV
+1335 FNELREV

-1354 VPYNA
+1354 VPYHA

-1369 KLSNPPSAGPIVV
+1369 KISNPPSAGPIVV

-1451 PVCEFKAAYFDMIR
+1451 PACEYKAAHYDMIR
-1465 IDSQTNSSHLKD
+1465 IDSQSNSSHLKD

-1485 TPRLQ
+1485 TPQ
-1490 AEDCSIACLPRNHD
+1490 PQPEDCSIALLPRNHE

-1572 VMLNEVDLAQGCP
+1572 VMLNEIDLAQGCP
-1585 QYWPEEGILRYGPI
+1585 QYWPEEGTLRYGPV

-1607 MDCDVINRIFRIC
+1607 MDCDVISRLFRIC

-1628 YLMVQQFQYLGWASH
+1628 YLMVRQFQYLGWAAH
-1643 RDVPASKRSFLKLI
+1643 REVPASKRSFLKLI
-1657 LQVEKWQEECEEG
+1657 LQVDKWQEECEEG

-1688 CAIGI
+1688 CAISI
-1693 VVEMVK
+1693 VCEMIK

-1710 KTLRN
+1710 KSLRN
-1715 SKPNMVETPEQYR
+1715 SKPNMVDSPDQYR
-1728 FCYDVALEYLESS
+1728 FCYDLALEFIETS

>member
-1 MRAHNTTLATRSIRR
+1 MGFSPPCLKIIIV
-16 FQERDEPTDAT
+16 DES
-27 RGGLGTVPRN
+27 N
-37 QRPRPAAPG
+37 
-46 RAPCPDLPPLRLSRR
+46 LS
-61 PLPSAPFL
+61 
-69 LLLQKQQVSLRRA
+69 
-82 AESGGLAQPPVAA
+82 
-95 PVLSRAEPS
+95 
-104 GAALSQAA
+104 
-112 PCRRERR
+112 
-119 RAEANCARESR
+119 
-130 ARGRRSERS
+130 
-139 GGDPGSAAPSRC
+139 
-151 CRRACSRRR
+151 
-160 CRAPLRPRRA
+160 
-170 AGRSPTF
+170 
-177 PVPSAGERGLDV
+177 
-189 RARLLPPAP
+189 
-198 LAQQQSNSGV
+198 
-208 RGESVPPPRSSRRRR
+208 
-223 LPQRAAPGPAGAPRR
+223 
-238 GALLAR
+238 
-244 GAARGAVEVRSAR
+244 
-257 RRGPGQH
+257 
-264 RPLSE
+264 
-269 TSPQVGMGRGAG
+269 
-281 AAASLPLLAALA
+281 
-293 LLAGRSPALLG
+293 
-304 AARAQLSAGGC
+304 GC

-321 GPCDYHQDLYDDFDW
+321 GACDYHQDLYDDFEW

-357 VVISSDHDPGEKTRL
+357 IVDSSDHDPGEKARL

-382 HCIDFSYLLYSK
+382 HCIDFSYLLYSQK
-394 NGGNPGTLNILVRVN
+394 GLNPGTLNILVRVN

-421 GSTGKDWLRAELAV
+421 GFTGRDWLRAELAV

-451 SDGRNGYIAIDD
+451 SGGRSGYIAIDD

-499 RDAVNNKLWLQR
+499 RDAVHNKLWLQR

-525 NHRRFAAT
+525 NHRRFAAS
-533 FKLQE
+533 FRLQE

-608 YRMTSGTW
+608 YRMTSGSW

-643 LTRPGEGGTGQP
+643 LTRPGEGGTGLP
-655 GPPLITRTKCAEPMR
+655 GPPLITRTKCAALIYSSSIMLEY
-670 TPKTL
+670 L
-675 KIAEIQAR
+675 KIENENCEI
-683 HIAVDWESL
+683 
-692 GYNITRCHTFN
+692 C
-703 VTICY
+703 
-708 HYFCG
+708 
-713 HNESKADCLDMD
+713 
-725 PKAPQHVVDR
+725 
-735 LPPYTN
+735 
-741 VSLKMILTNP
+741 
-751 EGRKESEE
+751 
-759 TIIQT
+759 
-764 DEDVPGPIPAKS
+764 EDI
-776 VKGTPFEDKIFLN
+776 
-789 WKEPVDPNGI
+789 
-799 ITQYEVSYS
+799 SYS
-808 SIQSFD
+808 SIRSFD

-827 KLWNST
+827 NLWNST
-833 HHVFSHLHPG
+833 HHVFMHLHPG

-849 IRASTIK
+849 IRASTVK
-856 GFGPATT
+856 GFGPATA

-924 TGAMECYQIPVTYQ
+924 AGAMECYQVPVTYQ
-938 TALSGGSP
+938 NAMSGGAP
-946 YYFAAQ
+946 YYFAAE

-1064 DAMGTTRQEM
+1064 DAMGNTRQEM

-1102 DSHNFSP
+1102 DQHNFSP
-1109 RLPNDPLVPTAVL
+1109 RY
-1122 GEDPNENHSATA
+1122 ENHSATA

-1200 AKKDQNRTKNRYG
+1200 AKKDQNRAKNRYG

-1243 IWLYRDGYQ
+1243 GYQ

-1281 CVVMVTNLVE
+1281 CIVMVTNLVE

-1315 VEVEPLAEYVVRTFT
+1315 VEMEPLAEYVVRTFT
-1330 LGRRG
+1330 LERRG
-1335 YNEIREV
+1335 YSEIREV

-1354 VPYNA
+1354 VPYHA

-1542 PAAFIVTQHP
+1542 PAAFIVTQYP

-1567 GCTSL
+1567 GCTSI
-1572 VMLNEVDLAQGCP
+1572 VMLNEVDLSQGCP
-1585 QYWPEEGILRYGPI
+1585 QYWPEEGMLRYGPI

-1643 RDVPASKRSFLKLI
+1643 REVPGSKRSFLKLI

-1715 SKPNMVETPEQYR
+1715 SKPNMVEAPNE
-1728 FCYDVALEYLESS
+1728 VPMMLLESIRAHKIRTQLTK